1 MTNSNQTPRA
11 DDDITGIAAY
21 FIRNRVISWM
31 ISLIFLIGGAAAF
44 FGLGRLED
52 PAFTIKDA
60 MVVTSYPGATPQQV
74 EEEVTY
80 PLEKAIQQLTY
91 VDEVNSISSRGLS
104 QITVTMKNNY
114 GPDDLPQIWDEL
126 RRKVNDLKGSLPPG
140 VNDPQV
146 IDDFGDVY
154 GILLAVTGDG
164 YSYKELLDY
173 VDYLRRELELI
184 DGVSKVSVSGQQ
196 QEQVFIEI
204 SMKRLSSLGLS
215 PSTVFNLLSTQN
227 VVSDAGAVRI
237 GSEYIRIQPT
247 GEFQNVDQL
256 GDLILTESG
265 AQGLIYLRDVAEI
278 TRGYIEVPSNI
289 ITFNGHLALNLG
301 VSFAQGVNVVEVGQ
315 RFDRRLA
322 ELKYQQPVGVEIA
335 EIYSQPKEVD
345 KSVSGFVVSL
355 GQAVAIVIVVL
366 LFFMGLRSGLLIGLI
381 LLLTVLGTFIFMKYF
396 AIDLQRISLGA
407 LVIALGMLVDNA
419 IVVVE
424 GILIGTQK
432 GRTRLQAATDI
443 VTQTKWPLLGATVI
457 AVTAFAPIGLSEDST
472 GEYCGTLFTV
482 LLISLMLSWFTAIS
496 ITPFFADIFFKG
508 QKNAAGSEDADPYN
522 GIIFVVY
529 RRFLQLCMRQAWFTV
544 IVLVVGLAASVYGFG
559 FVKQAFFP
567 SSTTPMFQADI
578 WLPEGTDIRATN
590 TKLKALE
597 SWITQQD
604 GVEHVTTTAGK
615 GLQRF
620 MLTYAPE
627 KSYAAY
633 GEITTRVTSYESLDA
648 LMVKFRAH
656 VEQQFPEV
664 NYKLKKIELGP
675 GGGAKIEARLIGSD
689 PTVLRSLAAEVQG
702 IMRDDPGAT
711 NIRHD
716 WRERTKVLEPKF
728 NESQARRY
736 GITKSDVDDFL
747 SMSFSGLSIGVYRD
761 GTTLMP
767 IVARLPEE
775 ERVDI
780 RNIEGMKIWSPA
792 LSEFIPLQQVTL
804 GYDMRWEDPIIVR
817 KNRKRMLTVMADP
830 DLLGE
835 ETAATLQSRLQT
847 KIEALEFPPGYSLE
861 WGGEYESSADAQAS
875 LFTTMPMG
883 YLFMFLIT
891 VFLFNSIKEP
901 IIVWCT
907 VPLALIGVTSGLLL
921 LDTPFGF
928 MALLGFLS
936 LSGMVLKNGIV
947 LLDQIEIE
955 MKLGKDP
962 YVAVVDAALSRVRP
976 VCMAAITTILG
987 MIPLLPDIFFKP
999 MAVTI
1004 MFGLGFATVL
1014 TLIVVPVLY
1023 RLFHSVRVPNGR
1035 EPSDPSAQGMQEA
1048 TQ

>member
-1 MTNSNQTPRA
+1 MSEQNKVPQS
-11 DDDITGIAAY
+11 DDDVTGIAAY

-31 ISLIFLIGGAAAF
+31 VSLIFLIGGIAAF

-91 VDEVNSISSRGLS
+91 VDEVNSISNRGLS

-126 RRKVNDLKGSLPPG
+126 RRKVNDLKVTLPPG
-140 VNDPQV
+140 VNEPQV

-173 VDYLRRELELI
+173 VDYLRRELELV

-196 QEQVFIEI
+196 QEQVFIEV
-204 SMKRLSSLGLS
+204 SMKKLSSIGLS
-215 PSTVFNLLSTQN
+215 PNTVFNLLSTQN
-227 VVSDAGAVRI
+227 IVSDAGAIRI
-237 GSEYIRIQPT
+237 GDEYIRIQPT
-247 GEFQNVDQL
+247 GEFQSVDEL
-256 GDLILTESG
+256 GDLLITESG
-265 AQGLIYLRDVAEI
+265 AQGLIFLKDVAEI
-278 TRGYIEVPSNI
+278 KRGYVEVPSNI
-289 ITFNGHLALNLG
+289 INFNGSLALNVG
-301 VSFAQGVNVVEVGQ
+301 VSFAHGVNVVEVGKA
-315 RFDRRLA
+315 FDRRLA
-322 ELKYQQPVGVEIA
+322 ELKYQQPIGVEIS

-345 KSVSGFVVSL
+345 KSVSGFVISL
-355 GQAVAIVIVVL
+355 AQAVGIVIIVL

-381 LLLTVLGTFIFMKYF
+381 LLLTVLGTFIFMKYL

-496 ITPFFADIFFKG
+496 LTPFFADIFFKG
-508 QKNAAGSEDADPYN
+508 QKIKQGEGEENDPYN
-522 GIIFVVY
+522 GIIFVAY
-529 RRFLQLCMRQAWFTV
+529 KKFLEFCMRRAWLTV
-544 IVLVVGLAASVYGFG
+544 VVLIVGLGASVYGFTL
-559 FVKQAFFP
+559 VKQSFFP
-567 SSTTPMFQADI
+567 SSTTPIFQLDV

-590 TKLKALE
+590 DKLKELE
-597 SWITQQD
+597 SWLAEQ
-604 GVEHVTTTAGK
+604 EHVDHITTTAGK

-633 GEITTRVTSYESLDA
+633 GEITTRVDNYEA
-648 LMVKFRAH
+648 LAPLMARFRDHLKANY
-656 VEQQFPEV
+656 PEI
-664 NYKLKKIELGP
+664 NYKLKQIELGP
-675 GGGAKIEARLIGSD
+675 GGGAKIEARIIGSD
-689 PTVLRSLAAEVQG
+689 PTVLRTIAAQVMD
-702 IMRDDPGAT
+702 IMYADPGAT

-716 WRERTKVLEPKF
+716 WRERTQVLEPQF

-747 SMSFSGLSIGVYRD
+747 SMSFSGMTIGLYRD

-767 IVARLPEE
+767 IVARLPED
-775 ERVDI
+775 ERIDI

-792 LSEFIPLQQVTL
+792 QSEFIPLQQVTM

-830 DLLGE
+830 DILGE
-835 ETAATLQSRLQT
+835 ETASTLQKRLQPQ
-847 KIEALEFPPGYSLE
+847 IEAIQMPPGYSLE
-861 WGGEYESSADAQAS
+861 WGGEYESSGDAQES

-901 IIVWCT
+901 LIVWLT
-907 VPLALIGVTSGLLL
+907 VPLALIGVTTGLLAL
-921 LDTPFGF
+921 NTPFGF

-955 MKLGKDP
+955 MKSGKEAYD
-962 YVAVVDAALSRVRP
+962 AVVDAAVSRVRP

-1004 MFGLGFATVL
+1004 MFGLGFATIL

-1023 RLFHSVRVPNGR
+1023 RLFHKVSVPK
-1035 EPSDPSAQGMQEA
+1035 
-1048 TQ
+1048 

>member
-1 MTNSNQTPRA
+1 MSEQNKEPQS
-11 DDDITGIAAY
+11 DDDVTGIAAY

-31 ISLIFLIGGAAAF
+31 VSLIFLIGGIAAF

-91 VDEVNSISSRGLS
+91 VDEVNSISNRGLS

-126 RRKVNDLKGSLPPG
+126 RRKVNDLKVTLPPG
-140 VNDPQV
+140 VNEPQV

-173 VDYLRRELELI
+173 VDYLRRELELV

-196 QEQVFIEI
+196 QEQVFIEV
-204 SMKRLSSLGLS
+204 SMKKLSSIGLS
-215 PSTVFNLLSTQN
+215 PNTVFNLLSTQN
-227 VVSDAGAVRI
+227 IVSDAGAIRI
-237 GSEYIRIQPT
+237 GDEYIRIQPT
-247 GEFQNVDQL
+247 GEFQSVDEL
-256 GDLILTESG
+256 GDLLITESG
-265 AQGLIYLRDVAEI
+265 AQGLIFLKDVAEI
-278 TRGYIEVPSNI
+278 KRGYVEVPSNI
-289 ITFNGHLALNLG
+289 INFNGSLALNVG
-301 VSFAQGVNVVEVGQ
+301 VSFAQGVNVVEVGKA
-315 RFDRRLA
+315 FDRRLA
-322 ELKYQQPVGVEIA
+322 ELKYQQPVGVEIS

-345 KSVSGFVVSL
+345 KSVSGFVISL
-355 GQAVAIVIVVL
+355 AQAVGIVIIVL

-381 LLLTVLGTFIFMKYF
+381 LLLTVLGTFIFMKYL

-496 ITPFFADIFFKG
+496 LTPFFADIFFKG
-508 QKNAAGSEDADPYN
+508 QKIKQGEGEENDPYN
-522 GIIFVVY
+522 GIIFVAY
-529 RRFLQLCMRQAWFTV
+529 KKFLEFCMRRAWLT
-544 IVLVVGLAASVYGFG
+544 VLVLIVGLGASVYGFTL
-559 FVKQAFFP
+559 VKQSFFP
-567 SSTTPMFQADI
+567 SSTTPIFQLDV

-590 TKLKALE
+590 DKLKELE
-597 SWITQQD
+597 SWLAEQ
-604 GVEHVTTTAGK
+604 EHVDHITTTAGK

-633 GEITTRVTSYESLDA
+633 GEITTRVDNYEA
-648 LMVKFRAH
+648 LAPLMARFRDHLKANY
-656 VEQQFPEV
+656 PEI
-664 NYKLKKIELGP
+664 NYKLKQIELGP
-675 GGGAKIEARLIGSD
+675 GGGAKIEARIIGSD
-689 PTVLRSLAAEVQG
+689 PTVLRTIAAQVMD
-702 IMRDDPGAT
+702 IMYADPGAT

-716 WRERTKVLEPKF
+716 WRERTQVLEPQF

-747 SMSFSGLSIGVYRD
+747 SMSFSGMTIGLYRD

-767 IVARLPEE
+767 IVARLPED
-775 ERVDI
+775 ERIDI

-792 LSEFIPLQQVTL
+792 QSEFIPLQQVTM

-830 DLLGE
+830 DILGE
-835 ETAATLQSRLQT
+835 ETASTLQKRLQPQ
-847 KIEALEFPPGYSLE
+847 IEAIQMPPGYSLE
-861 WGGEYESSADAQAS
+861 WGGEYESSGDAQES

-901 IIVWCT
+901 LIVWLT
-907 VPLALIGVTSGLLL
+907 VPLALIGVTTGLLAL
-921 LDTPFGF
+921 NTPFGF

-955 MKLGKDP
+955 MKSGKEAYD
-962 YVAVVDAALSRVRP
+962 AVVDAAVSRVRP

-1004 MFGLGFATVL
+1004 MFGLGFATIL

-1023 RLFHSVRVPNGR
+1023 RLFHKVSVPK
-1035 EPSDPSAQGMQEA
+1035 
-1048 TQ
+1048 

>member
-1 MTNSNQTPRA
+1 MSDLNKSVPQS
-11 DDDITGIAAY
+11 DDDVTGIAAY

-31 ISLIFLIGGAAAF
+31 VALIFLIGGIAAF

-60 MVVTSYPGATPQQV
+60 MVVTSYSGATPQQV

-80 PLEKAIQQLTY
+80 PIEKAIQQLTY

-126 RRKVNDLKGSLPPG
+126 RRKVNDLKGTLPPG
-140 VNDPQV
+140 VNEPQV

-173 VDYLRRELELI
+173 VDYLRRELELV

-196 QEQVFIEI
+196 QEQVFIEV
-204 SMKRLSSLGLS
+204 SMKKLSSIGLA
-215 PSTVFNLLSTQN
+215 PDTVFNLLSTQN
-227 VVSDAGAVRI
+227 VVSDAGAIRI
-237 GSEYIRIQPT
+237 GDEYIRIQPT
-247 GEFQNVDQL
+247 GEFQSVDEL
-256 GDLILTESG
+256 GDLLITESG
-265 AQGLIYLRDVAEI
+265 AQGLIFLKDVAEI
-278 TRGYIEVPSNI
+278 KRGYVEVPNNI
-289 ITFNGHLALNLG
+289 INFNGSLALNVG
-301 VSFAQGVNVVEVGQ
+301 VSFAEGVNVVEVGKA
-315 RFDRRLA
+315 FDHRLA
-322 ELKYQQPVGVEIA
+322 ELKYQQPVGIEIS

-355 GQAVAIVIVVL
+355 AQAVGIVIIVL

-381 LLLTVLGTFIFMKYF
+381 LLLTVLGTFIFMKYL

-496 ITPFFADIFFKG
+496 LTPFFADIFFKG
-508 QKNAAGSEDADPYN
+508 QKIKQGEGEENDPYN
-522 GIIFVVY
+522 GVIFVIY
-529 RRFLQLCMRQAWFTV
+529 KKFLQFCMRRAWFTV
-544 IVLVVGLAASVYGFG
+544 VVLIVGLAASVYGFT

-567 SSTTPMFQADI
+567 SSTTPIFQLDV
-578 WLPEGTDIRATN
+578 WMPEGTDIRATN
-590 TKLKALE
+590 TTLKELE
-597 SWITQQD
+597 SWLAKQ
-604 GVEHVTTTAGK
+604 EHVDHITTTAGK

-633 GEITTRVTSYESLDA
+633 GEITTRMENYEA
-648 LMVKFRAH
+648 LKPLMAKFREYLKANY
-656 VEQQFPEV
+656 PEI
-664 NYKLKKIELGP
+664 NYKLKQIELGP
-675 GGGAKIEARLIGSD
+675 GGGAKIEARIIGSD
-689 PTVLRSLAAEVQG
+689 PTVLRTIAAQVKD
-702 IMRDDPGAT
+702 IMYADPQAT

-716 WRERTKVLEPKF
+716 WRERTQVLEPQF

-747 SMSFSGLSIGVYRD
+747 SMSFSGMTIGLYRD

-767 IVARLPEE
+767 IVARLPED
-775 ERVDI
+775 ERIDI

-792 LSEFIPLQQVTL
+792 QSEFIPLQQVTM

-830 DLLGE
+830 DILGE
-835 ETAATLQSRLQT
+835 ETASTLQKRLQPQ
-847 KIEALEFPPGYSLE
+847 IEAIQMPPGYSLE
-861 WGGEYESSADAQAS
+861 WGGEYESSGDAQES

-901 IIVWCT
+901 LIVWLT
-907 VPLALIGVTSGLLL
+907 VPLALIGVTTGLLAL
-921 LDTPFGF
+921 NTPFGF

-955 MKLGKDP
+955 MKSGKEAYD
-962 YVAVVDAALSRVRP
+962 AVVDAAVSRVRP

-1023 RLFHSVRVPNGR
+1023 RLFHKVAVPKQ
-1035 EPSDPSAQGMQEA
+1035 A
-1048 TQ
+1048 

>member
-1 MTNSNQTPRA
+1 MSEQNKVPQS
-11 DDDITGIAAY
+11 DDDVTGIAAY

-31 ISLIFLIGGAAAF
+31 VSLIFLIGGIAAF

-91 VDEVNSISSRGLS
+91 VDEVNSISNRGLS

-126 RRKVNDLKGSLPPG
+126 RRKVNDLKVTLPPG
-140 VNDPQV
+140 VNEPQV

-173 VDYLRRELELI
+173 VDYLRRELELV

-196 QEQVFIEI
+196 QEQVFIEV
-204 SMKRLSSLGLS
+204 SMKKLSSIGLS
-215 PSTVFNLLSTQN
+215 PNTVFNLLSTQN
-227 VVSDAGAVRI
+227 IVSDAGAIRI
-237 GSEYIRIQPT
+237 GDEYIRIQPT
-247 GEFQNVDQL
+247 GEFQSVDEL
-256 GDLILTESG
+256 GDLLITESG
-265 AQGLIYLRDVAEI
+265 AQGLIFLKDVAEI
-278 TRGYIEVPSNI
+278 KRGYVEVPSNI
-289 ITFNGHLALNLG
+289 INFNGSLALNVG
-301 VSFAQGVNVVEVGQ
+301 VSFAQGVNVVEVGKA
-315 RFDRRLA
+315 FDRRLA
-322 ELKYQQPVGVEIA
+322 ELKYQQPVGVEIS

-345 KSVSGFVVSL
+345 KSVSGFVISL
-355 GQAVAIVIVVL
+355 AQAVGIVIIVL

-381 LLLTVLGTFIFMKYF
+381 LLLTVLGTFIFMKYL

-496 ITPFFADIFFKG
+496 LTPFFADIFFKG
-508 QKNAAGSEDADPYN
+508 QKIKQGEGEENDPYN
-522 GIIFVVY
+522 GIIFVAY
-529 RRFLQLCMRQAWFTV
+529 KKFLEFCMRRAWLTV
-544 IVLVVGLAASVYGFG
+544 VVLIVGLGASVYGFTL
-559 FVKQAFFP
+559 VKQSFFP
-567 SSTTPMFQADI
+567 SSTTPIFQLDV

-590 TKLKALE
+590 DKLKELE
-597 SWITQQD
+597 SWLAEQ
-604 GVEHVTTTAGK
+604 EHVDHITTTAGK

-633 GEITTRVTSYESLDA
+633 GEITTRVDNYEA
-648 LMVKFRAH
+648 LAPLMARFRDHLKANY
-656 VEQQFPEV
+656 PEI
-664 NYKLKKIELGP
+664 NYKLKQIELGP
-675 GGGAKIEARLIGSD
+675 GGGAKIEARIIGSD
-689 PTVLRSLAAEVQG
+689 PTVLRTIAAQVMD
-702 IMRDDPGAT
+702 IMYADPGAT

-716 WRERTKVLEPKF
+716 WRERTQVLEPQF

-747 SMSFSGLSIGVYRD
+747 SMSFSGMTIGLYRD

-767 IVARLPEE
+767 IVARLPED
-775 ERVDI
+775 ERIDI

-792 LSEFIPLQQVTL
+792 QSEFIPLQQVTM

-830 DLLGE
+830 DILGE
-835 ETAATLQSRLQT
+835 ETASTLQKRLQPQ
-847 KIEALEFPPGYSLE
+847 IEAIQMPPGYSLE
-861 WGGEYESSADAQAS
+861 WGGEYESSGDAQES

-901 IIVWCT
+901 LIVWLT
-907 VPLALIGVTSGLLL
+907 VPLALIGVTTGLLAL
-921 LDTPFGF
+921 NTPFGF

-955 MKLGKDP
+955 MKSGKEAYD
-962 YVAVVDAALSRVRP
+962 AVVDAAVSRVRP

-1004 MFGLGFATVL
+1004 MFGLGFATIL

-1023 RLFHSVRVPNGR
+1023 RLFHKVSVPR
-1035 EPSDPSAQGMQEA
+1035 
-1048 TQ
+1048 

>member
-1 MTNSNQTPRA
+1 MSDLNKSAPQS
-11 DDDITGIAAY
+11 DDDVTGIAAY

-31 ISLIFLIGGAAAF
+31 FALIFLIGGIAAF

-80 PLEKAIQQLTY
+80 PIEKAIQQLTY

-126 RRKVNDLKGSLPPG
+126 RRKVNDLKGTLPPG
-140 VNDPQV
+140 VNEPQV

-173 VDYLRRELELI
+173 VDYLRRELELV

-196 QEQVFIEI
+196 QEQVFIEV
-204 SMKRLSSLGLS
+204 SMKKLSSIGLA
-215 PSTVFNLLSTQN
+215 PDTVFNLLSTQN
-227 VVSDAGAVRI
+227 VVSDAGAIRI
-237 GSEYIRIQPT
+237 GDEYIRIQPT
-247 GEFQNVDQL
+247 GEFQSVEEL
-256 GDLILTESG
+256 GDLLITESG
-265 AQGLIYLRDVAEI
+265 AQGLIFLKDVAEI
-278 TRGYIEVPSNI
+278 KRGYVEVPNNI
-289 ITFNGHLALNLG
+289 INFNGSLALNVG
-301 VSFAQGVNVVEVGQ
+301 VSFAEGVNVVEVGKA
-315 RFDRRLA
+315 FDHRLA
-322 ELKYQQPVGVEIA
+322 ELKYQQPVGIEIS

-355 GQAVAIVIVVL
+355 AQAVGIVIIVL

-381 LLLTVLGTFIFMKYF
+381 LLLTVLGTFIFMKYL

-496 ITPFFADIFFKG
+496 LTPFFADIFFKG
-508 QKNAAGSEDADPYN
+508 QKIKQGEGEENDPYN
-522 GIIFVVY
+522 GVIFVIY
-529 RRFLQLCMRQAWFTV
+529 KKFLQFCMRRAWFTV
-544 IVLVVGLAASVYGFG
+544 VVLIAGLAASVYGFT

-567 SSTTPMFQADI
+567 SSTTPIFQLDV
-578 WLPEGTDIRATN
+578 WMPEGTDIRATN
-590 TKLKALE
+590 TTLKELE
-597 SWITQQD
+597 SWLAKQ
-604 GVEHVTTTAGK
+604 EHVDHITTTAGK

-633 GEITTRVTSYESLDA
+633 GEITTRMENYEA
-648 LMVKFRAH
+648 LKPLMAKFREYLKANY
-656 VEQQFPEV
+656 PEI
-664 NYKLKKIELGP
+664 NYKLKQIELGP
-675 GGGAKIEARLIGSD
+675 GGGAKIEARIIGSD
-689 PTVLRSLAAEVQG
+689 PTALRTIAAQVKD
-702 IMRDDPGAT
+702 IMYADPQAT

-716 WRERTKVLEPKF
+716 WRERTQVLEPQF

-747 SMSFSGLSIGVYRD
+747 SMSFSGMTIGLYRD

-767 IVARLPEE
+767 IVARLPED
-775 ERVDI
+775 ERIDI

-792 LSEFIPLQQVTL
+792 QSEFIPLQQVTM

-830 DLLGE
+830 DILGE
-835 ETAATLQSRLQT
+835 ETASTLQKRLQPQ
-847 KIEALEFPPGYSLE
+847 IEAIQMPPGYSLE
-861 WGGEYESSADAQAS
+861 WGGEYESSGDAQES

-901 IIVWCT
+901 LIVWLT
-907 VPLALIGVTSGLLL
+907 VPLALIGVTTGLLAL
-921 LDTPFGF
+921 NTPFGF

-936 LSGMVLKNGIV
+936 LSGIACFKGGIV
-947 LLDQIEIE
+947 
-955 MKLGKDP
+955 
-962 YVAVVDAALSRVRP
+962 VR
-976 VCMAAITTILG
+976 G
-987 MIPLLPDIFFKP
+987 
-999 MAVTI
+999 
-1004 MFGLGFATVL
+1004 
-1014 TLIVVPVLY
+1014 
-1023 RLFHSVRVPNGR
+1023 RNGR
-1035 EPSDPSAQGMQEA
+1035 WKGGPGKGAM
-1048 TQ
+1048 

>member
-1 MTNSNQTPRA
+1 MSEQNKVPQS
-11 DDDITGIAAY
+11 DDDVTGIAAY

-31 ISLIFLIGGAAAF
+31 VSLIFLIGGIAAF

-91 VDEVNSISSRGLS
+91 VDEVNSISNRGLS

-126 RRKVNDLKGSLPPG
+126 RRKVNDLKVTLPPG
-140 VNDPQV
+140 VNEPQV

-173 VDYLRRELELI
+173 VDYLRRELELV

-196 QEQVFIEI
+196 QEQVFIEV
-204 SMKRLSSLGLS
+204 SMKKLSSIGLS
-215 PSTVFNLLSTQN
+215 PNTVFNLLSTQN
-227 VVSDAGAVRI
+227 IVSDAGAIRI
-237 GSEYIRIQPT
+237 GDEYIRIQPT
-247 GEFQNVDQL
+247 GEFQSVDEL
-256 GDLILTESG
+256 GDLLITESG
-265 AQGLIYLRDVAEI
+265 AQGLIFLKDVAEI
-278 TRGYIEVPSNI
+278 KRGYVEVPSNI
-289 ITFNGHLALNLG
+289 INFNGSLALNVG
-301 VSFAQGVNVVEVGQ
+301 VSFAQGVNVVEVGKA
-315 RFDRRLA
+315 FDRRLA
-322 ELKYQQPVGVEIA
+322 ELKYQQPVGVEIS

-345 KSVSGFVVSL
+345 KSVSGFVISL
-355 GQAVAIVIVVL
+355 AQAVGIVIIVL

-381 LLLTVLGTFIFMKYF
+381 LLLTVLGTFIFMKYL

-496 ITPFFADIFFKG
+496 LTPFFADIFFKG
-508 QKNAAGSEDADPYN
+508 QKIKQGEGEENDPYN
-522 GIIFVVY
+522 GIIFVAY
-529 RRFLQLCMRQAWFTV
+529 KKFLEFCMRRAWLTV
-544 IVLVVGLAASVYGFG
+544 VVLIVGLGASVYGFTL
-559 FVKQAFFP
+559 VKQSFFP
-567 SSTTPMFQADI
+567 SSTTPIFQLDV

-590 TKLKALE
+590 DKLKELE
-597 SWITQQD
+597 SWLAEQ
-604 GVEHVTTTAGK
+604 EHVDHITTTAGK

-633 GEITTRVTSYESLDA
+633 GEITTRVDNYEA
-648 LMVKFRAH
+648 LAPLMARFRDHLKANY
-656 VEQQFPEV
+656 PEI
-664 NYKLKKIELGP
+664 NYKLKQIELGP
-675 GGGAKIEARLIGSD
+675 GGGAKIEARIIGSD
-689 PTVLRSLAAEVQG
+689 PTVLRTIAAQVMD
-702 IMRDDPGAT
+702 IMYADPGAT

-716 WRERTKVLEPKF
+716 WRERTQVLEPQF

-747 SMSFSGLSIGVYRD
+747 SMSFSGMTIGLYRD

-767 IVARLPEE
+767 IVARLPED
-775 ERVDI
+775 ERIDI

-792 LSEFIPLQQVTL
+792 QIEFIPLQQVTM

-830 DLLGE
+830 DILGE
-835 ETAATLQSRLQT
+835 ETASTLQKRLQPQ
-847 KIEALEFPPGYSLE
+847 IEAIQMPPGYSLE
-861 WGGEYESSADAQAS
+861 WGGEYESSGDAQES

-901 IIVWCT
+901 LIVWLT
-907 VPLALIGVTSGLLL
+907 VPLALIGVTTGLLAL
-921 LDTPFGF
+921 NTPFGF

-955 MKLGKDP
+955 MKSGKEAYD
-962 YVAVVDAALSRVRP
+962 AVVDAAVSRVRP

-1004 MFGLGFATVL
+1004 MFGLGFATIL

-1023 RLFHSVRVPNGR
+1023 RLFHKVSVPK
-1035 EPSDPSAQGMQEA
+1035 
-1048 TQ
+1048 

>member
-1 MTNSNQTPRA
+1 MSEQNKVPQS
-11 DDDITGIAAY
+11 DDDVTGIAAY

-31 ISLIFLIGGAAAF
+31 VSLIFLIGGIAAF

-91 VDEVNSISSRGLS
+91 VDEVNSISNRGLS

-126 RRKVNDLKGSLPPG
+126 RRKVNDLKVTLPPG
-140 VNDPQV
+140 VNEPQV

-173 VDYLRRELELI
+173 VDYLRRELELV

-196 QEQVFIEI
+196 QEQVFIEV
-204 SMKRLSSLGLS
+204 SMKKLSSIGLS
-215 PSTVFNLLSTQN
+215 PNTVFNLLSTQN
-227 VVSDAGAVRI
+227 IVSDAGAIRI
-237 GSEYIRIQPT
+237 GDEYIRIQPT
-247 GEFQNVDQL
+247 GEFQSVDEL
-256 GDLILTESG
+256 GDLLITESG
-265 AQGLIYLRDVAEI
+265 AQGLIFLKDVAEI
-278 TRGYIEVPSNI
+278 KRGYVEVPSNI
-289 ITFNGHLALNLG
+289 INFNGSLALNVG
-301 VSFAQGVNVVEVGQ
+301 VSFAQGVNVVEVGKA
-315 RFDRRLA
+315 FDRRLA
-322 ELKYQQPVGVEIA
+322 ELKYQQPVGVEIS

-345 KSVSGFVVSL
+345 KSVSGFVISL
-355 GQAVAIVIVVL
+355 AQAVGIVIIVL

-381 LLLTVLGTFIFMKYF
+381 LLLTVLGTFIFMKYL

-496 ITPFFADIFFKG
+496 LTPFFADIFFKG
-508 QKNAAGSEDADPYN
+508 QKIKQGEGEENDPYN
-522 GIIFVVY
+522 GIIFVAY
-529 RRFLQLCMRQAWFTV
+529 KKFLEFCMRRAWLTV
-544 IVLVVGLAASVYGFG
+544 VVLIVGLGASVYGFTL
-559 FVKQAFFP
+559 VKQSFFP
-567 SSTTPMFQADI
+567 SSTTPIFQLDV

-590 TKLKALE
+590 DKLKELE
-597 SWITQQD
+597 SWLAEQ
-604 GVEHVTTTAGK
+604 EHVDHITTTAGK

-633 GEITTRVTSYESLDA
+633 GEITTRVDNYEA
-648 LMVKFRAH
+648 LAPLMARFRDHLKANY
-656 VEQQFPEV
+656 PEI
-664 NYKLKKIELGP
+664 NYKLKQIELGP
-675 GGGAKIEARLIGSD
+675 GGGAKIEARIIGSD
-689 PTVLRSLAAEVQG
+689 PTVLRTIAAQVMD
-702 IMRDDPGAT
+702 IMYADPGAT

-716 WRERTKVLEPKF
+716 WRERTQVLEPQF

-747 SMSFSGLSIGVYRD
+747 SMSFSGMTIGLYRD

-767 IVARLPEE
+767 IVARLPED
-775 ERVDI
+775 ERIDI

-792 LSEFIPLQQVTL
+792 QSEFIPLQQVTM

-830 DLLGE
+830 DILGE
-835 ETAATLQSRLQT
+835 ETASTLQKRLQPQ
-847 KIEALEFPPGYSLE
+847 IEAIQMPPGYSLE
-861 WGGEYESSADAQAS
+861 WGGEYESSGDAQES

-901 IIVWCT
+901 LIVWLT
-907 VPLALIGVTSGLLL
+907 VPLALIGVTTGLLAL
-921 LDTPFGF
+921 NTPFGF

-955 MKLGKDP
+955 MKSGKEAYD
-962 YVAVVDAALSRVRP
+962 AVVDAAVSRVRP

-1004 MFGLGFATVL
+1004 MFGLGFATIL

-1023 RLFHSVRVPNGR
+1023 RLFHKVSMPK
-1035 EPSDPSAQGMQEA
+1035 
-1048 TQ
+1048 

>member
-1 MTNSNQTPRA
+1 MSDLNKSVPQS
-11 DDDITGIAAY
+11 DDDVTGIAAY

-31 ISLIFLIGGAAAF
+31 VALIFLIGGIAAF

-80 PLEKAIQQLTY
+80 PIEKAIQQLTY

-126 RRKVNDLKGSLPPG
+126 RRKVNDLKGTLPPG
-140 VNDPQV
+140 VNEPQV

-173 VDYLRRELELI
+173 VDYLRRELELV

-196 QEQVFIEI
+196 QEQVFIEV
-204 SMKRLSSLGLS
+204 SMKKLSSIGLA
-215 PSTVFNLLSTQN
+215 PDTVFNLLSTQN
-227 VVSDAGAVRI
+227 VVSDAGAIRI
-237 GSEYIRIQPT
+237 GDEYIRIQPT
-247 GEFQNVDQL
+247 GEFQSVEEL
-256 GDLILTESG
+256 GDLLITESG
-265 AQGLIYLRDVAEI
+265 AQGLIFLKDVAEI
-278 TRGYIEVPSNI
+278 KRGYVEVPSNVI
-289 ITFNGHLALNLG
+289 NFNGSLALNVG
-301 VSFAQGVNVVEVGQ
+301 VSFAEGVNVVEVGKA
-315 RFDRRLA
+315 FDHRLA
-322 ELKYQQPVGVEIA
+322 ELKYQQPVGIEIS

-355 GQAVAIVIVVL
+355 AQAVGIVIIVL

-381 LLLTVLGTFIFMKYF
+381 LLLTVLGTFIFMKYL

-496 ITPFFADIFFKG
+496 LTPFFADIFFKG
-508 QKNAAGSEDADPYN
+508 QKIKQGEGEENDPYN
-522 GIIFVVY
+522 GVIFVIY
-529 RRFLQLCMRQAWFTV
+529 KKFLQFCMRRAWFTV
-544 IVLVVGLAASVYGFG
+544 VVLIAGLAASVYGFT

-567 SSTTPMFQADI
+567 SSTTPIFQLDV
-578 WLPEGTDIRATN
+578 WMPEGTDIRATN
-590 TKLKALE
+590 TTLKELE
-597 SWITQQD
+597 SWLAKQ
-604 GVEHVTTTAGK
+604 EHVDHITTTAGK

-633 GEITTRVTSYESLDA
+633 GEITTRMENYEA
-648 LMVKFRAH
+648 LKPLMAKFREYLKANY
-656 VEQQFPEV
+656 PEI
-664 NYKLKKIELGP
+664 NYKLKQIELGP
-675 GGGAKIEARLIGSD
+675 GGGAKIEARIIGSD
-689 PTVLRSLAAEVQG
+689 PTVLRTIAAQVKD
-702 IMRDDPGAT
+702 IMYADPQAT

-716 WRERTKVLEPKF
+716 WRERTQVLEPQF

-747 SMSFSGLSIGVYRD
+747 SMSFSGMTIGLYRD

-767 IVARLPEE
+767 IVARLPED
-775 ERVDI
+775 ERIDI

-792 LSEFIPLQQVTL
+792 QSEFIPLQQVTM

-830 DLLGE
+830 DILGE
-835 ETAATLQSRLQT
+835 ETASTLQKRLQPQ
-847 KIEALEFPPGYSLE
+847 IEAIQLPPGYSLE
-861 WGGEYESSADAQAS
+861 WGGEYESSGDAQES

-891 VFLFNSIKEP
+891 VFLFYSIKEP
-901 IIVWCT
+901 LIVWLT
-907 VPLALIGVTSGLLL
+907 VPLALIGVTTGLLAL
-921 LDTPFGF
+921 NTPFGF

-955 MKLGKDP
+955 MKSGKEAYD
-962 YVAVVDAALSRVRP
+962 AVVDAAVSRVRP

-1023 RLFHSVRVPNGR
+1023 RLFHKVAVPKQ
-1035 EPSDPSAQGMQEA
+1035 A
-1048 TQ
+1048 

>member
-1 MTNSNQTPRA
+1 MSEQNNVVPQK
-11 DDDITGIAAY
+11 DDDENVTGIAAY

-31 ISLIFLIGGAAAF
+31 VSLIFLIGGVSAF

-140 VNDPQV
+140 VNEPSV

-173 VDYLRRELELI
+173 VDYLRRELELV

-204 SMKRLSSLGLS
+204 SMKKLSSLGLS
-215 PSTVFNLLSTQN
+215 PNTVFNLLSTQN
-227 VVSDAGAVRI
+227 VVSDAGAIRI
-237 GSEYIRIQPT
+237 GDEYIRIQPT
-247 GEFQNVDQL
+247 GEFQSVDEL
-256 GDLILTESG
+256 GDLLLTESG
-265 AQGLIYLRDVAEI
+265 AQGLIFLKDVAEI
-278 TRGYIEVPSNI
+278 KRGYVDVPTNI
-289 ITFNGHLALNLG
+289 INYNGQLALNLG
-301 VSFAQGVNVVEVGQ
+301 VSFAQGVNVVEVGKA
-315 RFDRRLA
+315 FDRRVA
-322 ELKYQQPVGVEIA
+322 ELKYQQPVGVEIS
-335 EIYSQPKEVD
+335 EIYNQPKEVD
-345 KSVSGFVVSL
+345 KSVSGFVISL
-355 GQAVAIVIVVL
+355 AQAVGIVIVVL

-381 LLLTVLGTFIFMKYF
+381 LLLTVLGTFIFMKYL

-496 ITPFFADIFFKG
+496 LTPFFADIFFKG
-508 QKNAAGSEDADPYN
+508 QKIKSGEGEDNDPYN
-522 GIIFVVY
+522 GIVFVMY
-529 RRFLQLCMRQAWFTV
+529 KKFLSFCMRRAWFTV
-544 IVLVVGLAASVYGFG
+544 VVLVAGLAASVYGFTY
-559 FVKQAFFP
+559 VKQAFFP
-567 SSTTPMFQADI
+567 SSTTPIFQLDV

-590 TKLKALE
+590 DTLKELE
-597 SWITQQD
+597 GWLAEQD
-604 GVEHVTTTAGK
+604 HVDHITTTAGK

-633 GEITTRVTSYESLDA
+633 GEITTRVENYEA
-648 LMVKFRAH
+648 LAPLMDRFREH
-656 VEQQFPEV
+656 IKTNYPEI
-664 NYKLKKIELGP
+664 NYKLKQIELGP
-675 GGGAKIEARLIGSD
+675 GGGAKIEARIIGSD
-689 PTVLRSLAAEVQG
+689 PAVLRTIAAQV
-702 IMRDDPGAT
+702 MDVMYADPGAT

-716 WRERTKVLEPKF
+716 WRERTQVLEPQF

-747 SMSFSGLSIGVYRD
+747 SMSFSGMTIGLYRD

-767 IVARLPEE
+767 IVARLPED
-775 ERVDI
+775 ERIDI

-792 LSEFIPLQQVTL
+792 QSEFIPLQQVTM

-830 DLLGE
+830 DILGE
-835 ETAATLQSRLQT
+835 ETAATLQKRLQPA
-847 KIEALEFPPGYSLE
+847 IEAIEMPPGYSLE
-861 WGGEYESSADAQAS
+861 WGGEYESSGDAKAS

-891 VFLFNSIKEP
+891 IFLFNSIKEP
-901 IIVWCT
+901 LIVWLT
-907 VPLALIGVTSGLLL
+907 VPLALIGVTTGLLAL
-921 LDTPFGF
+921 NTPFGF

-955 MKLGKDP
+955 MKSGKEAYD
-962 YVAVVDAALSRVRP
+962 AVVDAAVSRVRP

-1023 RLFHSVRVPNGR
+1023 RLFHRVAVPK
-1035 EPSDPSAQGMQEA
+1035 
-1048 TQ
+1048 

>member
-1 MTNSNQTPRA
+1 MSEQNNVAPQK
-11 DDDITGIAAY
+11 DDENVTGIAAY

-31 ISLIFLIGGAAAF
+31 ISLIFLIGGFSAF

-140 VNDPQV
+140 VNEPSV
-146 IDDFGDVY
+146 VDDFGDVY

-173 VDYLRRELELI
+173 VDYLRRELELV

-204 SMKRLSSLGLS
+204 SMKKLSSLGLS
-215 PSTVFNLLSTQN
+215 PNTVFNLLSTQN
-227 VVSDAGAVRI
+227 VVSDAGAIRI
-237 GSEYIRIQPT
+237 GDEYIRIQPT
-247 GEFQNVDQL
+247 GEFQSVDEL
-256 GDLILTESG
+256 GDLLLTESG
-265 AQGLIYLRDVAEI
+265 AQGLIFLKDVAEI
-278 TRGYIEVPSNI
+278 KRGYVDVPTNI
-289 ITFNGHLALNLG
+289 INYNGQLALNLG
-301 VSFAQGVNVVEVGQ
+301 VSFAQGVNVVEVGKA
-315 RFDRRLA
+315 FDRRVA
-322 ELKYQQPVGVEIA
+322 ELKYQQPVGVEIS
-335 EIYSQPKEVD
+335 EIYNQPKEVD
-345 KSVSGFVVSL
+345 KSVSGFVISL
-355 GQAVAIVIVVL
+355 AQAVGIVIVVL

-381 LLLTVLGTFIFMKYF
+381 LLLTVLGTFIFMKYL

-496 ITPFFADIFFKG
+496 LTPFFADIFFKG
-508 QKNAAGSEDADPYN
+508 QKIKSGEGEDNDPYN
-522 GIIFVVY
+522 GIVFVMY
-529 RRFLQLCMRQAWFTV
+529 KKFLSFCMRRAWFTV
-544 IVLVVGLAASVYGFG
+544 VVLVAGLAASVYGFTY
-559 FVKQAFFP
+559 VKQAFFP
-567 SSTTPMFQADI
+567 SSTTPIFQLDV

-590 TKLKALE
+590 DTLKELE
-597 SWITQQD
+597 GWLAEQD
-604 GVEHVTTTAGK
+604 HVDHITTTAGK

-633 GEITTRVTSYESLDA
+633 GEITTRVESYKA
-648 LMVKFRAH
+648 LAPLMDRFREH
-656 VEQQFPEV
+656 IKTNFPEI
-664 NYKLKKIELGP
+664 NYKLKQIELGP
-675 GGGAKIEARLIGSD
+675 GGGAKIEARIIGSD
-689 PTVLRSLAAEVQG
+689 PTVLRTIAAQV
-702 IMRDDPGAT
+702 MDVMYADPGAT

-716 WRERTKVLEPKF
+716 WRERTQVLEPQF

-747 SMSFSGLSIGVYRD
+747 SMSFSGMTIGLYRD

-767 IVARLPEE
+767 IVARLPED
-775 ERVDI
+775 ERIDI

-792 LSEFIPLQQVTL
+792 QSEFIPLQQVTM

-830 DLLGE
+830 DILGE
-835 ETAATLQSRLQT
+835 ETAATLQKRLQPA
-847 KIEALEFPPGYSLE
+847 IEAIEMPAGYSLE
-861 WGGEYESSADAQAS
+861 WGGEYESSGKAKAS
-875 LFTTMPMG
+875 LFSTMPMG

-891 VFLFNSIKEP
+891 IFLFNSIKEP
-901 IIVWCT
+901 LIVWLT
-907 VPLALIGVTSGLLL
+907 VPLALIGVTTGLLAL
-921 LDTPFGF
+921 NTPFGF

-955 MKLGKDP
+955 MQSGKEAYD
-962 YVAVVDAALSRVRP
+962 AVVDAAVSRVRP

-1023 RLFHSVRVPNGR
+1023 RLFHRVAVPK
-1035 EPSDPSAQGMQEA
+1035 
-1048 TQ
+1048 

>member
-1 MTNSNQTPRA
+1 MSESNNPAREK
-11 DDDITGIAAY
+11 DEHITGIAAY

-31 ISLIFLIGGAAAF
+31 ISLIFLIGGVAAF
-44 FGLGRLED
+44 FGLGQLED

-80 PLEKAIQQLTY
+80 PIEKAIQQLMY

-126 RRKVNDLKGSLPPG
+126 RRKVNDLKGQLPPG
-140 VNDPQV
+140 VNDPKI

-154 GILLAVTGDG
+154 GILLAVTGEG

-184 DGVSKVSVSGQQ
+184 DGVSKISVSGQQ
-196 QEQVFIEI
+196 QEQVFIEV

-215 PSTVFNLLSTQN
+215 PTTVFNLLSTQN
-227 VVSDAGAVRI
+227 VVSDAGAIRV

-247 GEFQNVDQL
+247 GEFENVDQL
-256 GDLILTESG
+256 GDLIITESG
-265 AQGLIYLRDVAEI
+265 AQGLIYLRDVAQI
-278 TRGYIEVPSNI
+278 KRGFVDVPDNI
-289 ITFNGHLALNLG
+289 VTFNGKLALNVG
-301 VSFAQGVNVVEVGQ
+301 VSFAQGVNVVEVGK

-322 ELKYQQPVGVEIA
+322 ELKYQQPVGVGISEV
-335 EIYSQPKEVD
+335 YSQPKEVD
-345 KSVSGFVVSL
+345 KSVSGFIVSL
-355 GQAVAIVIVVL
+355 GQAVAIVIIVL

-381 LLLTVLGTFIFMKYF
+381 LLLTVLGTFIFMNYF

-419 IVVVE
+419 IVIVE

-432 GRTRLQAATDI
+432 GRTRIQAATDI

-457 AVTAFAPIGLSEDST
+457 AVTAFAPIGLSEDAT
-472 GEYCGTLFTV
+472 GEYCGTLFSV

-496 ITPFFADIFFKG
+496 LTPFFADLFFKG
-508 QKNAAGSEDADPYN
+508 QTFKNQGENNDPYN
-522 GIIFVVY
+522 GMIFMIY
-529 RRFLQLCMRQAWFTV
+529 KSFLEFCMKRAWLTV
-544 IVLVVGLAASVYGFG
+544 AVSVLGLIVSIYGFA

-567 SSTTPMFQADI
+567 SSTTPIFQTDI

-597 SWITQQD
+597 AWLSDQE
-604 GVEHVTTTAGK
+604 GVDHITTTAGK

-633 GEITTRVTSYESLDA
+633 GEITTRVTDYKQLSD
-648 LMVKFRAH
+648 LMAKFRVH
-656 VEQQFPEV
+656 LEKTFPEIE
-664 NYKLKKIELGP
+664 YKLKQIELGP
-675 GGGAKIEARLIGSD
+675 GGGAKIEARIIGSD
-689 PTVLRSLAAEVQG
+689 PTILRG
-702 IMRDDPGAT
+702 IARQVEDIMSADPGAS

-716 WRERTKVLEPKF
+716 WRERTKILEPQF
-728 NESQARRY
+728 NEGQARRY
-736 GITKSDVDDFL
+736 GITKSDVDDL
-747 SMSFSGLSIGVYRD
+747 LAMSFSGKSVGVYRD

-767 IVARLPEE
+767 IVARLPEQ

-792 LSEFIPLQQVTL
+792 LSEYIPLQQVTL

-835 ETAATLQSRLQT
+835 ETAATLQKRLQA
-847 KIEALEFPPGYSLE
+847 KIEAIELPPGYSLE
-861 WGGEYESSADAQAS
+861 WGGEYESSRDAQAS

-883 YLFMFLIT
+883 YLFMFLVT
-891 VFLFNSIKEP
+891 VLLFNTVKEP
-901 IIVWCT
+901 LIIWLT
-907 VPLALIGVTSGLLL
+907 VPLAIIGVTTGLLVL
-921 LDTPFGF
+921 NTPFGF

-936 LSGMVLKNGIV
+936 LSGMLLKNGIV

-955 MKLGKDP
+955 MQSGKDP
-962 YVAVVDAALSRVRP
+962 YVAVVEAALSRVRP

-1023 RLFHSVRVPNGR
+1023 RIFHRVRVP
-1035 EPSDPSAQGMQEA
+1035 S
-1048 TQ
+1048 

>member
-1 MTNSNQTPRA
+1 MSEQNNVAPQK
-11 DDDITGIAAY
+11 DDDENVTGIAAY

-31 ISLIFLIGGAAAF
+31 VSLIFLIGGISAF

-80 PLEKAIQQLTY
+80 PIEKAIQQLTY

-126 RRKVNDLKGSLPPG
+126 RRKVNDLKGTLPPG
-140 VNDPQV
+140 VNDPSV

-173 VDYLRRELELI
+173 VDYLRRELELV

-204 SMKRLSSLGLS
+204 SMKKLSSLGLS
-215 PSTVFNLLSTQN
+215 PNTVFNLLSTQN
-227 VVSDAGAVRI
+227 VVSDAGAIRI
-237 GSEYIRIQPT
+237 GDEYIRIQPT
-247 GEFQNVDQL
+247 GEFQSVDEL
-256 GDLILTESG
+256 GDLLLTESG
-265 AQGLIYLRDVAEI
+265 AQGLIFLKDVAEI
-278 TRGYIEVPSNI
+278 KRGYVDVPTNI
-289 ITFNGHLALNLG
+289 INYNGELALNMG
-301 VSFAQGVNVVEVGQ
+301 ISFAQGVNVVEVGKA
-315 RFDRRLA
+315 FDRRVA
-322 ELKYQQPVGVEIA
+322 ELKYQQPVGVEIS
-335 EIYSQPKEVD
+335 EIYNQPKEVD

-355 GQAVAIVIVVL
+355 AQAVGIVIVVL

-496 ITPFFADIFFKG
+496 LTPFFADIFFKG
-508 QKNAAGSEDADPYN
+508 QKIKSGEGEDNDPYN
-522 GIIFVVY
+522 GIIFVMY
-529 RRFLQLCMRQAWFTV
+529 KKFLNFCMRRAWFTV
-544 IVLVVGLAASVYGFG
+544 VVLVAGLAASVYGFTH
-559 FVKQAFFP
+559 VKQAFFP
-567 SSTTPMFQADI
+567 SSTTPIFQLDV

-590 TKLKALE
+590 DKLKELE
-597 SWITQQD
+597 GWLAKQD
-604 GVEHVTTTAGK
+604 HVEHITTTAGK

-620 MLTYAPE
+620 MLTYSPE

-633 GEITTRVTSYESLDA
+633 GEITTRVENYEA
-648 LMVKFRAH
+648 LAPLMDRFREH
-656 VEQQFPEV
+656 IKTNYPEI
-664 NYKLKKIELGP
+664 NYKLKQIELGP
-675 GGGAKIEARLIGSD
+675 GGGAKIEARVIGSD
-689 PTVLRSLAAEVQG
+689 PTVLRTIAAQV
-702 IMRDDPGAT
+702 MDVMYADPGAT

-716 WRERTKVLEPKF
+716 WRERTQVLEPQF

-747 SMSFSGLSIGVYRD
+747 SMSFSGMNIGLYRD

-767 IVARLPEE
+767 IVARLPED
-775 ERVDI
+775 ERIDI

-792 LSEFIPLQQVTL
+792 QSEFIPLQQVTM

-830 DLLGE
+830 DILGE
-835 ETAATLQSRLQT
+835 ETAATLQARLQPQ
-847 KIEALEFPPGYSLE
+847 IEAIEMPPGYSLE
-861 WGGEYESSADAQAS
+861 WGGEYESSGDAKAS

-891 VFLFNSIKEP
+891 IFLFNSIKEP
-901 IIVWCT
+901 LIVWLT
-907 VPLALIGVTSGLLL
+907 VPLALIGVTTGLLAL
-921 LDTPFGF
+921 NTPFGF

-955 MKLGKDP
+955 MKSGKEAYD
-962 YVAVVDAALSRVRP
+962 AVVDAAVSRVRP

-1023 RLFHSVRVPNGR
+1023 RLFHKVAVPK
-1035 EPSDPSAQGMQEA
+1035 
-1048 TQ
+1048 

>member
-1 MTNSNQTPRA
+1 MSEQNKVPQS
-11 DDDITGIAAY
+11 DDDVTGIAAY

-31 ISLIFLIGGAAAF
+31 VSLIFLIGGIAAF

-91 VDEVNSISSRGLS
+91 VDEVNSISNRGLS

-126 RRKVNDLKGSLPPG
+126 RRKVNDLKVTLPPG
-140 VNDPQV
+140 VNEPQV

-173 VDYLRRELELI
+173 VDYLRRELELV

-196 QEQVFIEI
+196 QEQVFIEV
-204 SMKRLSSLGLS
+204 SMKKLSSIGLS
-215 PSTVFNLLSTQN
+215 PNTVFNLLSTQN
-227 VVSDAGAVRI
+227 IVSDAGAIRI
-237 GSEYIRIQPT
+237 GDEYIRIQPT
-247 GEFQNVDQL
+247 GEFQSVDEL
-256 GDLILTESG
+256 GDLLITESG
-265 AQGLIYLRDVAEI
+265 AQGLIFLKDVAEI
-278 TRGYIEVPSNI
+278 KRGYVEVPSNI
-289 ITFNGHLALNLG
+289 INFNGSLALNVG
-301 VSFAQGVNVVEVGQ
+301 VSFAQGVNVVEVGKA
-315 RFDRRLA
+315 FDRRLA
-322 ELKYQQPVGVEIA
+322 ELKYQQPVGVEIS

-345 KSVSGFVVSL
+345 KSVSGFVISL
-355 GQAVAIVIVVL
+355 AQAVGIVIIVL

-381 LLLTVLGTFIFMKYF
+381 LLLTVLGTFIFMKYL

-496 ITPFFADIFFKG
+496 LTPFFADIFFKG
-508 QKNAAGSEDADPYN
+508 QKIKQGEGEENDPYN
-522 GIIFVVY
+522 GIIFVAY
-529 RRFLQLCMRQAWFTV
+529 KKFLEFCMRRAWLTV
-544 IVLVVGLAASVYGFG
+544 VVLIVGLGASVYGFTL
-559 FVKQAFFP
+559 VKQSFFP
-567 SSTTPMFQADI
+567 SSTTPIFQLDV

-590 TKLKALE
+590 DKLKELE
-597 SWITQQD
+597 SWLAEQ
-604 GVEHVTTTAGK
+604 EHVDHITTTAGK

-633 GEITTRVTSYESLDA
+633 GEITTRVDNYEA
-648 LMVKFRAH
+648 LAPLMARFRDHLKANY
-656 VEQQFPEV
+656 PEI
-664 NYKLKKIELGP
+664 NYKLKQIELGP
-675 GGGAKIEARLIGSD
+675 GGGAKIEARIIGSD
-689 PTVLRSLAAEVQG
+689 PTVLRTIAAQVMD
-702 IMRDDPGAT
+702 IMYADPGAT

-716 WRERTKVLEPKF
+716 WRERTQVLEPQF

-747 SMSFSGLSIGVYRD
+747 SMSFSGMTIGLYRD

-767 IVARLPEE
+767 IVARLPED
-775 ERVDI
+775 ERIDI

-792 LSEFIPLQQVTL
+792 QSEFIPLHQVTM

-830 DLLGE
+830 DILGE
-835 ETAATLQSRLQT
+835 ETASTLQKRLQPQ
-847 KIEALEFPPGYSLE
+847 IEAIQMPPGYSLE
-861 WGGEYESSADAQAS
+861 WGGEYESSGDAQES

-901 IIVWCT
+901 LIVWLT
-907 VPLALIGVTSGLLL
+907 VPLALIGVTTGLLAL
-921 LDTPFGF
+921 NTPFGF

-955 MKLGKDP
+955 MKSGKEAYD
-962 YVAVVDAALSRVRP
+962 AVVDAAVSRVRP

-1004 MFGLGFATVL
+1004 MFGLGFATIL

-1023 RLFHSVRVPNGR
+1023 RLFHKVSVPK
-1035 EPSDPSAQGMQEA
+1035 
-1048 TQ
+1048 

>member
-1 MTNSNQTPRA
+1 MSEQNNSAPQ
-11 DDDITGIAAY
+11 DDDNVTGIAAY

-31 ISLIFLIGGAAAF
+31 VSLIFLIGGTAAF

-140 VNDPQV
+140 VNDPSV

-173 VDYLRRELELI
+173 VDYLRRELELV

-204 SMKRLSSLGLS
+204 SMKKLSSLGLS
-215 PSTVFNLLSTQN
+215 PNTVFNLLSTQN
-227 VVSDAGAVRI
+227 VVSDAGAIRI
-237 GSEYIRIQPT
+237 GNEYIRIQPT
-247 GEFQNVDQL
+247 GEFQSVDEL
-256 GDLILTESG
+256 GDLLLTESG
-265 AQGLIYLRDVAEI
+265 AQGLIFLKDVADI
-278 TRGYIEVPSNI
+278 KRGYVDVPTNI
-289 ITFNGHLALNLG
+289 INFNGNLALNVG
-301 VSFAQGVNVVEVGQ
+301 VSFAQGVNVVEVGKS
-315 RFDRRLA
+315 FDRRLA
-322 ELKYQQPVGVEIA
+322 ELKYQQPVGVEIS

-355 GQAVAIVIVVL
+355 AQAVGIVIIVL

-381 LLLTVLGTFIFMKYF
+381 LLLTVLGTFIFMKYL

-482 LLISLMLSWFTAIS
+482 LLVSLMLSWFTAIS
-496 ITPFFADIFFKG
+496 LTPFFADIFFKG
-508 QKNAAGSEDADPYN
+508 QKIKSGEGEENDPYN
-522 GIIFVVY
+522 GIIFVMY
-529 RRFLQLCMRQAWFTV
+529 KNFLEFCMRRAWLTV
-544 IVLVVGLAASVYGFG
+544 IVLVAGLAASIYGFT

-567 SSTTPMFQADI
+567 SSTTPIFQVDV

-590 TKLKALE
+590 TKLKELE
-597 SWITQQD
+597 GWLAKQD
-604 GVEHVTTTAGK
+604 HVDHITTTAGK

-633 GEITTRVTSYESLDA
+633 GEITTRMDNYEA
-648 LMVKFRAH
+648 LAPLMERFRAH
-656 VEQQFPEV
+656 IKANYPEI
-664 NYKLKKIELGP
+664 NYKLKQIELGP
-675 GGGAKIEARLIGSD
+675 GGGAKIEARIIGSD
-689 PTVLRSLAAEVQG
+689 PTVLRTLAAQVMD
-702 IMRDDPGAT
+702 IMYADPGAT

-716 WRERTKVLEPKF
+716 WRERTQVLEPKF

-747 SMSFSGLSIGVYRD
+747 SMSFSGMNVGLYRD

-767 IVARLPEE
+767 IVARLPED
-775 ERVDI
+775 ERIDI

-792 LSEFIPLQQVTL
+792 QSEFIPLQQVTM

-830 DLLGE
+830 DILGQ
-835 ETAATLQSRLQT
+835 ETAATLQKRLQT
-847 KIEALEFPPGYSLE
+847 QIEAIEMPPGYSLE
-861 WGGEYESSADAQAS
+861 WGGEYESSGDAKAS

-891 VFLFNSIKEP
+891 IFLFNSIKEP
-901 IIVWCT
+901 LIVWLT
-907 VPLALIGVTSGLLL
+907 VPLALIGVTTGLLAL
-921 LDTPFGF
+921 NTPFGF

-955 MKLGKDP
+955 MKSGKEAYD
-962 YVAVVDAALSRVRP
+962 AVVDAAVSRVRP

-987 MIPLLPDIFFKP
+987 LIPLLPDIFFKP

-1004 MFGLGFATVL
+1004 MFGLGFATIL
-1014 TLIVVPVLY
+1014 TLVVVPVLY
-1023 RLFHSVRVPNGR
+1023 RLFHKVAVPK
-1035 EPSDPSAQGMQEA
+1035 
-1048 TQ
+1048 

>member
-1 MTNSNQTPRA
+1 MSDLNKSVPQS
-11 DDDITGIAAY
+11 DDDVTGIAAY

-31 ISLIFLIGGAAAF
+31 VALIFLIGGIAAF

-80 PLEKAIQQLTY
+80 PIEKAIQQLTY

-126 RRKVNDLKGSLPPG
+126 RRKVNDLKGTLPPG
-140 VNDPQV
+140 VNEPQV

-173 VDYLRRELELI
+173 VDYLRRELELV

-196 QEQVFIEI
+196 QEQVFIEV
-204 SMKRLSSLGLS
+204 SMKKLSSIGLA
-215 PSTVFNLLSTQN
+215 PDTVFNLLSTQN
-227 VVSDAGAVRI
+227 VVSDAGAIRI
-237 GSEYIRIQPT
+237 GDEYIRIQPT
-247 GEFQNVDQL
+247 GEFQSVEEL
-256 GDLILTESG
+256 GDLLITESG
-265 AQGLIYLRDVAEI
+265 AQGLIFLKDVAEI
-278 TRGYIEVPSNI
+278 KRGYVEVPSNI
-289 ITFNGHLALNLG
+289 INFNGSLALNVG
-301 VSFAQGVNVVEVGQ
+301 VSFAEGVNVVEVGKA
-315 RFDRRLA
+315 FDHRLA
-322 ELKYQQPVGVEIA
+322 ELKYQQPVGIEIS

-355 GQAVAIVIVVL
+355 AQAVGIVIIVL

-381 LLLTVLGTFIFMKYF
+381 LLLTVLGTFIFMKYL

-496 ITPFFADIFFKG
+496 LTPFFADIFFKG
-508 QKNAAGSEDADPYN
+508 QKIKQGEGEENDPYN
-522 GIIFVVY
+522 GVIFVIY
-529 RRFLQLCMRQAWFTV
+529 KKFLQFCMRRAWFTV
-544 IVLVVGLAASVYGFG
+544 VVLIVGLAASVYGFT

-567 SSTTPMFQADI
+567 SSTTPIFQLDV
-578 WLPEGTDIRATN
+578 WMPEGTDIRATN
-590 TKLKALE
+590 TTLKELE
-597 SWITQQD
+597 SWLAKQ
-604 GVEHVTTTAGK
+604 EHVDHITTTAGK

-633 GEITTRVTSYESLDA
+633 GEITTRMENYEA
-648 LMVKFRAH
+648 LKPLMAKFREYLKANY
-656 VEQQFPEV
+656 PEI
-664 NYKLKKIELGP
+664 NYKLKQIELGP
-675 GGGAKIEARLIGSD
+675 GGGAKIEARIIGSD
-689 PTVLRSLAAEVQG
+689 PTVLRTIAAQVKD
-702 IMRDDPGAT
+702 IMYADPQAT

-716 WRERTKVLEPKF
+716 WRERTQVLEPQF

-747 SMSFSGLSIGVYRD
+747 SMSFSGMTIGLYRD

-767 IVARLPEE
+767 IVARLPED
-775 ERVDI
+775 ERIDI

-792 LSEFIPLQQVTL
+792 QSEFIPLQQVTM

-830 DLLGE
+830 DILGE
-835 ETAATLQSRLQT
+835 ETASTLQKRLQPQ
-847 KIEALEFPPGYSLE
+847 IEAIQMPPGYSLE
-861 WGGEYESSADAQAS
+861 WGGEYESSGDAQES

-901 IIVWCT
+901 LIVWLT
-907 VPLALIGVTSGLLL
+907 VPLALIGVTTGLLAL
-921 LDTPFGF
+921 NTPFGF

-955 MKLGKDP
+955 MKSGKEAYD
-962 YVAVVDAALSRVRP
+962 AVVDAAVSRVRP

-1023 RLFHSVRVPNGR
+1023 RLFHKVAVPKQ
-1035 EPSDPSAQGMQEA
+1035 A
-1048 TQ
+1048 

>member
-1 MTNSNQTPRA
+1 MSNQQHTPQS
-11 DDDITGIAAY
+11 DDDVKGVAAY

-31 ISLIFLIGGAAAF
+31 LSLIFLIGGVSAF

-60 MVVTSYPGATPQQV
+60 MVVTAYPGATPQQV

-80 PLEKAIQQLTY
+80 PIEKAIQQLTY

-126 RRKVNDLKGSLPPG
+126 RRKVNDLKGQLPPG

-154 GILLAVTGDG
+154 GILLAITGDG

-173 VDYLRRELELI
+173 VDYLRRELELV
-184 DGVSKVSVSGQQ
+184 DGISKVSVSGQQ
-196 QEQVFIEI
+196 QEKVFIEI
-204 SMKRLSSLGLS
+204 SMKRISSLGLS
-215 PSTVFNLLSTQN
+215 PQTVFNLLSTQN
-227 VVSDAGAVRI
+227 AVSDAGAIRI
-237 GSEYIRIQPT
+237 GEEYIRIQPT
-247 GEFQNVDQL
+247 GEFNDVDKL

-265 AQGLIYLRDVAEI
+265 TKGLIYLRDVAEVK
-278 TRGYIEVPSNI
+278 RGYVEVPSNI
-289 ITFNGHLALNLG
+289 INFNGQLALNVG
-301 VSFAQGVNVVEVGQ
+301 VSFSQGVNVVEVGK

-322 ELKYQQPVGVEIA
+322 ELKYQQPVGIDIS

-355 GQAVAIVIVVL
+355 GQAVAIVIIVL

-381 LLLTVLGTFIFMKYF
+381 LLLTVFGTFIFMQYF
-396 AIDLQRISLGA
+396 RIDLQRISLGA

-432 GRTRLQAATDI
+432 GRTRMQAATDI

-457 AVTAFAPIGLSEDST
+457 AVTAFAPIGLSEDAT

-496 ITPFFADIFFKG
+496 LTPFFADLFFKG
-508 QKNAAGSEDADPYN
+508 QKFAEGSEDSDPYN
-522 GIIFVVY
+522 GMVFVIY
-529 RRFLQLCMRQAWFTV
+529 KNFLEFCMKRAWMTMG
-544 IVLVVGLAASVYGFG
+544 VLVLALVASVYGFTH
-559 FVKQAFFP
+559 VKQAFFP
-567 SSTTPMFQADI
+567 SSTTPMFLVDV
-578 WLPEGTDIRATN
+578 WMPEGTDIRATN
-590 TKLKALE
+590 TKLKVLE
-597 SWITQQD
+597 RWLSEQD
-604 GVEHVTTTAGK
+604 DVEHITTTAGK

-633 GEITTRVTSYESLDA
+633 GEITTRVASYEA
-648 LMVKFRAH
+648 LAPLMERFRQY
-656 VEQQFPEV
+656 VDQNFPEI
-664 NYKLKKIELGP
+664 NYKLKQIELGP
-675 GGGAKIEARLIGSD
+675 GGGAKIEARIVGSD
-689 PTVLRSLAAEVQG
+689 PTVLRSIATQVMD
-702 IMRDDPGAT
+702 IMHADKGAY
-711 NIRHD
+711 NVRHD
-716 WRERTKVLEPKF
+716 WRERTKVIEPQF

-736 GITKSDVDDFL
+736 GVTKSDVDEFL
-747 SMSFSGLSIGVYRD
+747 AMSFSGKTIGVYRD

-767 IVARLPEE
+767 IVARLPDD

-780 RNIEGMKIWSPA
+780 RNIEGMKLWSPVIGDY
-792 LSEFIPLQQVTL
+792 IPLQQVTL
-804 GYDMRWEDPIIVR
+804 GYEMRWEDPLIVR

-835 ETAATLQSRLQT
+835 ETASTLQKRLQPQ
-847 KIEALEFPPGYSLE
+847 IEAIKLPAGYSLE
-861 WGGEYESSADAQAS
+861 WGGEYESSHDAQES
-875 LFTTMPMG
+875 LFKTMPLG

-891 VFLFNSIKEP
+891 VFLFNSVKEP
-901 IIVWCT
+901 LIVWLT
-907 VPLALIGVTSGLLL
+907 VPLALIGVTTGLLAL
-921 LDTPFGF
+921 NTPFGF

-936 LSGMVLKNGIV
+936 LSGMLLKNGIV

-955 MKLGKDP
+955 MHSGKDP
-962 YVAVVDAALSRVRP
+962 YLAVVDASLSRVRP

-987 MIPLLPDIFFKP
+987 MLPLLPDIFFKP

-1023 RLFHSVRVPNGR
+1023 RLFHKVAVPK
-1035 EPSDPSAQGMQEA
+1035 
-1048 TQ
+1048 

>member
-1 MTNSNQTPRA
+1 MSEQNKVPQS
-11 DDDITGIAAY
+11 DDDVTGIAAY

-31 ISLIFLIGGAAAF
+31 VSLIFLIGGIAAF

-60 MVVTSYPGATPQQV
+60 MVVTSYPGVTPQQV

-91 VDEVNSISSRGLS
+91 VDEVNSISNRGLS

-126 RRKVNDLKGSLPPG
+126 RRKVNDLKVTLPPG
-140 VNDPQV
+140 VNEPQV

-173 VDYLRRELELI
+173 VDYLRRELELV

-196 QEQVFIEI
+196 QEQVFIEV
-204 SMKRLSSLGLS
+204 SMKKLSSIGLS
-215 PSTVFNLLSTQN
+215 PNTVFNLLSTQN
-227 VVSDAGAVRI
+227 IVSDAGAIRI
-237 GSEYIRIQPT
+237 GDEYIRIQPT
-247 GEFQNVDQL
+247 GEFQSVDEL
-256 GDLILTESG
+256 GELLITESG
-265 AQGLIYLRDVAEI
+265 AQGLIFLKDVAEI
-278 TRGYIEVPSNI
+278 KRGYVEVPSNI
-289 ITFNGHLALNLG
+289 INFNGSLALNVG
-301 VSFAQGVNVVEVGQ
+301 VSFAQGVNVVEVGKA
-315 RFDRRLA
+315 FDRRLA
-322 ELKYQQPVGVEIA
+322 ELKYQQPVGVEIS

-345 KSVSGFVVSL
+345 KSVSGFVISL
-355 GQAVAIVIVVL
+355 AQAVGIVIIVL

-381 LLLTVLGTFIFMKYF
+381 LLLTVLGTFIFMKYL

-496 ITPFFADIFFKG
+496 LTPFFADIFFKG
-508 QKNAAGSEDADPYN
+508 QKIKQGEGEENDPYN
-522 GIIFVVY
+522 GIIFVAY
-529 RRFLQLCMRQAWFTV
+529 KKFLEFCMRRAWLTV
-544 IVLVVGLAASVYGFG
+544 VVLIVGLGASVYGFTL
-559 FVKQAFFP
+559 VKQSFFP
-567 SSTTPMFQADI
+567 SSTTPIFQLDV

-590 TKLKALE
+590 DKLKELE
-597 SWITQQD
+597 SWLAEQ
-604 GVEHVTTTAGK
+604 EHVDHITTTAGK

-633 GEITTRVTSYESLDA
+633 GEITTRVDNYEA
-648 LMVKFRAH
+648 LAPLMARFRDHLKANY
-656 VEQQFPEV
+656 PEI
-664 NYKLKKIELGP
+664 NYKLKQIELGP
-675 GGGAKIEARLIGSD
+675 GGGAKIEARIIGSD
-689 PTVLRSLAAEVQG
+689 PTVLRTIAAQVMD
-702 IMRDDPGAT
+702 IMYADPGAT

-716 WRERTKVLEPKF
+716 WRERTQVLEPQF

-747 SMSFSGLSIGVYRD
+747 SMSFSGMTIGLYRD

-767 IVARLPEE
+767 IVARLPED
-775 ERVDI
+775 ERIDI

-792 LSEFIPLQQVTL
+792 QSEFIPLQQVTM

-830 DLLGE
+830 DILGE
-835 ETAATLQSRLQT
+835 ETASTLQKRLQPQ
-847 KIEALEFPPGYSLE
+847 IEAIQMPPGYSLE
-861 WGGEYESSADAQAS
+861 WGGEYESSGDAQES

-901 IIVWCT
+901 LIVWLT
-907 VPLALIGVTSGLLL
+907 VPLALIGVTTGLLAL
-921 LDTPFGF
+921 NTPFGF

-955 MKLGKDP
+955 MKSGKEAYD
-962 YVAVVDAALSRVRP
+962 AVVDAAVSRVRP

-1004 MFGLGFATVL
+1004 MFGLGFATIL

-1023 RLFHSVRVPNGR
+1023 RLFHKVSVPK
-1035 EPSDPSAQGMQEA
+1035 
-1048 TQ
+1048 

>member
-1 MTNSNQTPRA
+1 MSEQNKVPQS
-11 DDDITGIAAY
+11 DDDVTGIAAY

-31 ISLIFLIGGAAAF
+31 VSLIFLIGGIAAF

-91 VDEVNSISSRGLS
+91 VDEVNSISNRGLS

-126 RRKVNDLKGSLPPG
+126 RRKVNDLKVTLPPG
-140 VNDPQV
+140 VNEPQV

-173 VDYLRRELELI
+173 VDYLRRELELV
-184 DGVSKVSVSGQQ
+184 DGVSKVSASGQQ
-196 QEQVFIEI
+196 QEQVFIEV
-204 SMKRLSSLGLS
+204 SMKKLSSIGLS
-215 PSTVFNLLSTQN
+215 PNTVFNLLSTQN
-227 VVSDAGAVRI
+227 IVSDAGAIRI
-237 GSEYIRIQPT
+237 GDEYIRIQPT
-247 GEFQNVDQL
+247 GEFQSVDEL
-256 GDLILTESG
+256 GDLLITESG
-265 AQGLIYLRDVAEI
+265 AQGLIFLKDVAEI
-278 TRGYIEVPSNI
+278 KRGYVEVPSNI
-289 ITFNGHLALNLG
+289 INFNGSLALNVG
-301 VSFAQGVNVVEVGQ
+301 VSFAQGVNVVEVGKA
-315 RFDRRLA
+315 FDRRLA
-322 ELKYQQPVGVEIA
+322 ELKYQQPVGVEIS

-345 KSVSGFVVSL
+345 KSVSGFVISL
-355 GQAVAIVIVVL
+355 AQAVGIVIIVL

-381 LLLTVLGTFIFMKYF
+381 LLLTVLGTFIFMKYL

-496 ITPFFADIFFKG
+496 LTPFFADIFFKG
-508 QKNAAGSEDADPYN
+508 QKIKQGEGEENDPYN
-522 GIIFVVY
+522 GIIFVAY
-529 RRFLQLCMRQAWFTV
+529 KKFLEFCMRRAWLTV
-544 IVLVVGLAASVYGFG
+544 VVLIVGLGASVYGFTL
-559 FVKQAFFP
+559 VKQSFFP
-567 SSTTPMFQADI
+567 SSTTPIFQLDV

-590 TKLKALE
+590 DKLKELE
-597 SWITQQD
+597 SWLAEQ
-604 GVEHVTTTAGK
+604 EHVDHITTTAGK

-633 GEITTRVTSYESLDA
+633 GEITTRVDNYEA
-648 LMVKFRAH
+648 LAPLMARFRDHLKANY
-656 VEQQFPEV
+656 PEI
-664 NYKLKKIELGP
+664 NYKLKQIELGP
-675 GGGAKIEARLIGSD
+675 GGGAKIEARIIGSD
-689 PTVLRSLAAEVQG
+689 PTVLRTIAAQVMD
-702 IMRDDPGAT
+702 IMYADPGAT

-716 WRERTKVLEPKF
+716 WRERTQVLEPQF

-747 SMSFSGLSIGVYRD
+747 SMSFSGMTIGLYRD

-767 IVARLPEE
+767 IVARLPED
-775 ERVDI
+775 ERIDI

-792 LSEFIPLQQVTL
+792 QSEFIPLQQVTM

-830 DLLGE
+830 DILGE
-835 ETAATLQSRLQT
+835 ETASTLQKRLQPQ
-847 KIEALEFPPGYSLE
+847 IEAIQMPPGYSLE
-861 WGGEYESSADAQAS
+861 WGGEYESSGDAQES

-901 IIVWCT
+901 LIVWLT
-907 VPLALIGVTSGLLL
+907 VPLALIGVTTGLLAL
-921 LDTPFGF
+921 NTPFGF

-955 MKLGKDP
+955 MKSGKEAYD
-962 YVAVVDAALSRVRP
+962 AVVDAAVSRVRP

-1004 MFGLGFATVL
+1004 MFGLGFATIL

-1023 RLFHSVRVPNGR
+1023 RLFHKVSVPK
-1035 EPSDPSAQGMQEA
+1035 
-1048 TQ
+1048 

>member
-1 MTNSNQTPRA
+1 MSDLNKSVPQS
-11 DDDITGIAAY
+11 DDDVTGIAAY

-31 ISLIFLIGGAAAF
+31 VALIFLIGGIAAF

-80 PLEKAIQQLTY
+80 PIEKAIQQLTY

-126 RRKVNDLKGSLPPG
+126 RRKVNDLKGTLPPG
-140 VNDPQV
+140 VNEPQV

-173 VDYLRRELELI
+173 VDYLRRELELV

-196 QEQVFIEI
+196 QEQVFIEV
-204 SMKRLSSLGLS
+204 SMKKLSSIGLA
-215 PSTVFNLLSTQN
+215 PDTVFNLLSTQN
-227 VVSDAGAVRI
+227 VVSDAGAIRI
-237 GSEYIRIQPT
+237 GDEYIRIQPT
-247 GEFQNVDQL
+247 GEFQSVEEL
-256 GDLILTESG
+256 GDLLITESG
-265 AQGLIYLRDVAEI
+265 AQGLIFLKDVAEI
-278 TRGYIEVPSNI
+278 KRGYVEVPNNI
-289 ITFNGHLALNLG
+289 INFNGSLALNVG
-301 VSFAQGVNVVEVGQ
+301 VSFAEGVNVVEVGKA
-315 RFDRRLA
+315 FDHRLA
-322 ELKYQQPVGVEIA
+322 ELKYQQPVGIEIS

-355 GQAVAIVIVVL
+355 AQAVGIVIIVL

-381 LLLTVLGTFIFMKYF
+381 LLLTVLGTFIFMKYL

-496 ITPFFADIFFKG
+496 LTPFFADIFFKG
-508 QKNAAGSEDADPYN
+508 QKIKQGEGEENDPYN
-522 GIIFVVY
+522 GVIFVIY
-529 RRFLQLCMRQAWFTV
+529 KKFLQFCMRRAWFTV
-544 IVLVVGLAASVYGFG
+544 VVLIAGLAASVYGFT

-567 SSTTPMFQADI
+567 SSTTPIFQLDV
-578 WLPEGTDIRATN
+578 WMPEGTDIRATN
-590 TKLKALE
+590 TTLKELE
-597 SWITQQD
+597 SWLAKQ
-604 GVEHVTTTAGK
+604 EHVDHITTTAGK

-633 GEITTRVTSYESLDA
+633 GEITTRMENYEA
-648 LMVKFRAH
+648 LKPLMAKFREYLKANY
-656 VEQQFPEV
+656 PEI
-664 NYKLKKIELGP
+664 NYKLKQIELGP
-675 GGGAKIEARLIGSD
+675 GGGAKIEARIIGSD
-689 PTVLRSLAAEVQG
+689 PTVLRTIAAQVKD
-702 IMRDDPGAT
+702 IMYADPQAT

-716 WRERTKVLEPKF
+716 WRERTQVLEPQF

-747 SMSFSGLSIGVYRD
+747 SMSFSGMTIGLYRD

-767 IVARLPEE
+767 IVARLPED
-775 ERVDI
+775 ERIDI

-792 LSEFIPLQQVTL
+792 QSEFIPLQQVTM

-830 DLLGE
+830 DILGE
-835 ETAATLQSRLQT
+835 ETASTLQKRLQPQ
-847 KIEALEFPPGYSLE
+847 IEAIQMPPGYSLE
-861 WGGEYESSADAQAS
+861 WGGEYESSGDAQES

-901 IIVWCT
+901 LIVWLT
-907 VPLALIGVTSGLLL
+907 VPLALIGVTTGLLAL
-921 LDTPFGF
+921 NTPFGF

-955 MKLGKDP
+955 MKSGKEAYD
-962 YVAVVDAALSRVRP
+962 AVVDAAVSRVRP

-1023 RLFHSVRVPNGR
+1023 RLFHKVAVPKQ
-1035 EPSDPSAQGMQEA
+1035 A
-1048 TQ
+1048 

>member
-1 MTNSNQTPRA
+1 MSQEQQKSLPQS
-11 DDDITGIAAY
+11 DDEITGVAAY

-31 ISLIFLIGGAAAF
+31 VSLIFLIGGVSAF

-80 PLEKAIQQLTY
+80 PIEKAIQQLTY
-91 VDEVNSISSRGLS
+91 VDEINSISSRGLS

-126 RRKVNDLKGSLPPG
+126 RRKVNDVKGSLPPG
-140 VNDPQV
+140 VNEPSV

-154 GILLAVTGDG
+154 GVLFALTGEG
-164 YSYKELLDY
+164 YNYKELLDY
-173 VDYLRRELELI
+173 VDYLRRELELV
-184 DGVSKVSVSGQQ
+184 DGVSKVSVTGDQ

-204 SMKRLSSLGLS
+204 SIKRISALGIA
-215 PSTVFNLLSTQN
+215 PSTIFNLLQTQN
-227 VVSDAGAVRI
+227 IVSNAGATRI
-237 GSEYIRIQPT
+237 GDKYIRIQPT
-247 GEFQNVDQL
+247 GEFTDVSEL
-256 GDLILTESG
+256 GDLILTEGG
-265 AQGLIYLRDVAEI
+265 AQGLIFLKDVAEI
-278 TRGYIEVPSNI
+278 KRGFIEVPSNI
-289 ITFNGHLALNLG
+289 ITYNGDVALNVG
-301 VSFAQGVNVVEVGQ
+301 ISFATGVNVVEVGD
-315 RFDRRLA
+315 RLYRRLA
-322 ELKYQQPVGVEIA
+322 ELKFQQPVGIEIN
-335 EIYSQPKEVD
+335 EVYSQPKEVD
-345 KSVSGFVVSL
+345 KSVRGFVVSL
-355 GQAVAIVIVVL
+355 GQAVAIVIIVL

-381 LLLTVLGTFIFMKYF
+381 LLLTVFGTFIFMQYM

-472 GEYCGTLFTV
+472 GEYCGTLFSV

-496 ITPFFADIFFKG
+496 LTPFFADIFFRG
-508 QKNAAGSEDADPYN
+508 QKVKEGEEGKDPYN
-522 GIIFVVY
+522 GFVFVMY
-529 RRFLQLCMRQAWFTV
+529 RKFLEFCMHRAWLTV
-544 IVLVVGLAASVYGFG
+544 VVLVVALVAALYGFTQ
-559 FVKQAFFP
+559 VKQSFFP
-567 SSTTPMFQADI
+567 ASTTPMFQVDV

-590 TKLKALE
+590 TKLKAIE
-597 SWITQQD
+597 AWIADQPETD
-604 GVEHVTTTAGK
+604 HITTTAGK

-633 GEITTRVTSYESLDA
+633 GEITTRVHSYEDLNSLMERFREYLDA
-648 LMVKFRAH
+648 T
-656 VEQQFPEV
+656 FPEI
-664 NYKLKKIELGP
+664 NYKLKQIELGP
-675 GGGAKIEARLIGSD
+675 GGGAKIEARIIGSD
-689 PTVLRSLAAEVQG
+689 PTVLRG
-702 IMRDDPGAT
+702 IASQVMDIMYADPGAY

-716 WRERTKVLEPKF
+716 WRERTQVLEPIF

-736 GITKSDVDDFL
+736 GITKSDIDDVL
-747 SMSFSGLSIGVYRD
+747 MMSFSGKNVGLYRD

-767 IVARLPEE
+767 IVARLPDE

-780 RNIEGMKIWSPA
+780 RNIEGMMIWSPA
-792 LSEFIPLQQVTL
+792 LSEFIPFQQVTQ
-804 GYDMRWEDPIIVR
+804 GYDTRWEDPIIVR
-817 KNRKRMLTVMADP
+817 KNRKRMLTIMADP

-835 ETAATLQSRLQT
+835 ETAATLQKRLQPQ
-847 KIEALEFPPGYSLE
+847 IEAIELPPGYSLE
-861 WGGEYESSADAQAS
+861 WGGEYESSGDAQES
-875 LFTTMPMG
+875 LFQTMPLG

-891 VFLFNSIKEP
+891 IFLFNAVKEAL
-901 IIVWCT
+901 IVWFT
-907 VPLALIGVTSGLLL
+907 VPLAVIGVTTGLLAL
-921 LDTPFGF
+921 NTPFGF

-936 LSGMVLKNGIV
+936 LSGMLLKNGIV

-955 MKLGKDP
+955 MKSGKEP
-962 YVAVVDAALSRVRP
+962 YLAVVDAALSRVRP

-1023 RLFHSVRVPNGR
+1023 RIFHRVKPI
-1035 EPSDPSAQGMQEA
+1035 
-1048 TQ
+1048 

>member
-1 MTNSNQTPRA
+1 MSEHKNNSPQS
-11 DDDITGIAAY
+11 DDDVTGVAAY

-31 ISLIFLIGGAAAF
+31 IALIFLIGGVAAF

-80 PLEKAIQQLTY
+80 PIEKAIQQLTY

-104 QITVTMKNNY
+104 QITVSMKNNY

-126 RRKVNDLKGSLPPG
+126 RRKVNDLKGQLPPG
-140 VNDPQV
+140 VNDPSV

-184 DGVSKVSVSGQQ
+184 DGVSKVSVSGEQ

-204 SMKRLSSLGLS
+204 SMKRLSTLGIA
-215 PSTVFNLLSTQN
+215 PNTVFNLLSTQN
-227 VVSDAGAVRI
+227 VVSDAGAIRI
-237 GSEYIRIQPT
+237 GDEYIRIHPT
-247 GEFQNVDQL
+247 GEFKNVDQL
-256 GDLILTESG
+256 GDLIITESG
-265 AQGLIYLRDVAEI
+265 AQGLIYLKDVADI
-278 TRGYIEVPSNI
+278 TRGYVEVPSNI
-289 ITFNGHLALNLG
+289 VTFNGELALNLG

-322 ELKYQQPVGVEIA
+322 ELKYQQPVGVEIS

-355 GQAVAIVIVVL
+355 GQAVAIVIIVL

-432 GRTRLQAATDI
+432 GRTRMQAATDI

-457 AVTAFAPIGLSEDST
+457 AVTAFAPIGLSEDAT
-472 GEYCGTLFTV
+472 GEYCGTLFSV

-496 ITPFFADIFFKG
+496 LTPFFADIFFKG
-508 QKNAAGSEDADPYN
+508 QKFKQDGAESDPYN
-522 GIIFVVY
+522 GMIFVLY
-529 RRFLQLCMRQAWFTV
+529 KGFLEFCMKRAWLTV
-544 IVLVVGLAASVYGFG
+544 VVLILGLAASIVGFTQ
-559 FVKQAFFP
+559 VKQSFFP
-567 SSTTPMFQADI
+567 SSTTPIFQADI

-597 SWITQQD
+597 SWLSEQE
-604 GVEHVTTTAGK
+604 GVEHITTTAGK

-633 GEITTRVTSYESLDA
+633 GEITTRVADYEQLDSL
-648 LMVKFRAH
+648 MTNFRLH
-656 VEQQFPEV
+656 LEDKFPEI
-664 NYKLKKIELGP
+664 NYKLKQIELGP
-675 GGGAKIEARLIGSD
+675 GGGAKIEARIIGSD
-689 PTVLRSLAAEVQG
+689 PTVLRG
-702 IMRDDPGAT
+702 IAKQVEDIMHADPGTT

-716 WRERTKVLEPKF
+716 WRERTKVLEPQF

-736 GITKSDVDDFL
+736 GISKSDVDEFL
-747 SMSFSGLSIGVYRD
+747 AMSFSGKSIGVYRD

-767 IVARLPEE
+767 IVARLPED

-792 LSEFIPLQQVTL
+792 LSEYIPLQQVTM
-804 GYDMRWEDPIIVR
+804 GYDIRWEDPIIVR
-817 KNRKRMLTVMADP
+817 KNRKRMLTVFADP

-835 ETAATLQSRLQT
+835 ETAATLQARLMPQ
-847 KIEALEFPPGYSLE
+847 IEAIELPPGYSLE
-861 WGGEYESSADAQAS
+861 WGGEYESSGDAQES

-883 YLFMFLIT
+883 YLFMFLVT
-891 VFLFNSIKEP
+891 VFLFNSVKEP
-901 IIVWCT
+901 LIVWLT
-907 VPLALIGVTSGLLL
+907 VPLAIIGVTTGLLAL
-921 LDTPFGF
+921 NTPFGF

-936 LSGMVLKNGIV
+936 LSGMLLKNGIV

-955 MKLGKDP
+955 MHSGKDP

-1023 RLFHSVRVPNGR
+1023 RLFHKVKVPN
-1035 EPSDPSAQGMQEA
+1035 
-1048 TQ
+1048 

>member
-1 MTNSNQTPRA
+1 MSEQNKVPQS
-11 DDDITGIAAY
+11 DDDVTGIAAY

-31 ISLIFLIGGAAAF
+31 VSLIFLIGGIAAF

-91 VDEVNSISSRGLS
+91 VDEVNSISNRGLS

-126 RRKVNDLKGSLPPG
+126 RRKVNDLKVTLPPG
-140 VNDPQV
+140 VNEPQV

-173 VDYLRRELELI
+173 VDYLRRELELV

-196 QEQVFIEI
+196 QEQVFIEV
-204 SMKRLSSLGLS
+204 SMKKLSSIGLS
-215 PSTVFNLLSTQN
+215 PNTVFNLLSTQN
-227 VVSDAGAVRI
+227 IVSDAGAIRI
-237 GSEYIRIQPT
+237 GDEYIRIQPT
-247 GEFQNVDQL
+247 GEFQSVDEL
-256 GDLILTESG
+256 GDLLITESG
-265 AQGLIYLRDVAEI
+265 AQGLIFLKDVAEI
-278 TRGYIEVPSNI
+278 KRGYVEVPSNI
-289 ITFNGHLALNLG
+289 INFNGSLALNVG
-301 VSFAQGVNVVEVGQ
+301 VSFAQGVNVVEVGKA
-315 RFDRRLA
+315 FDRRLA
-322 ELKYQQPVGVEIA
+322 ELKYQQPVGVEIS

-345 KSVSGFVVSL
+345 KSVSGFVISL
-355 GQAVAIVIVVL
+355 AQAVGIVIIVL

-381 LLLTVLGTFIFMKYF
+381 LLLTVLGTFIFMKYL

-496 ITPFFADIFFKG
+496 LTPFFADIFFKG
-508 QKNAAGSEDADPYN
+508 QKIKQGEGEENDPYN
-522 GIIFVVY
+522 GIIFVAY
-529 RRFLQLCMRQAWFTV
+529 KKFLEFCMRRAWLT
-544 IVLVVGLAASVYGFG
+544 VLVLIVGLGASVYGFTL
-559 FVKQAFFP
+559 VKQSFFP
-567 SSTTPMFQADI
+567 SSTTPIFQLDV

-590 TKLKALE
+590 DKLKELE
-597 SWITQQD
+597 SWLAEQ
-604 GVEHVTTTAGK
+604 EHVDHITTTAGK

-633 GEITTRVTSYESLDA
+633 GEITTRVDNYEA
-648 LMVKFRAH
+648 LAPLMARFRNHLKANY
-656 VEQQFPEV
+656 PEI
-664 NYKLKKIELGP
+664 NYKLKQIELGP
-675 GGGAKIEARLIGSD
+675 GGGAKIEARIIGSD
-689 PTVLRSLAAEVQG
+689 PTVLRTIAAQVMD
-702 IMRDDPGAT
+702 IMYADPGAT

-716 WRERTKVLEPKF
+716 WRERTQVLEPQF

-747 SMSFSGLSIGVYRD
+747 SMSFSGMTIGLYRD

-767 IVARLPEE
+767 IVARLPED
-775 ERVDI
+775 ERIDI

-792 LSEFIPLQQVTL
+792 QSEFIPLQQVTM

-830 DLLGE
+830 DILGE
-835 ETAATLQSRLQT
+835 ETASTLQKRLQPQ
-847 KIEALEFPPGYSLE
+847 IEAIQMPPGYSLE
-861 WGGEYESSADAQAS
+861 WGGEYESSGDAQES

-901 IIVWCT
+901 LIVWLT
-907 VPLALIGVTSGLLL
+907 VPLALIGVTTGLLAL
-921 LDTPFGF
+921 NTPFGF

-955 MKLGKDP
+955 MKSGKEAYD
-962 YVAVVDAALSRVRP
+962 AVVDAAVSRVRP

-1004 MFGLGFATVL
+1004 MFGLGFATIL

-1023 RLFHSVRVPNGR
+1023 RLFHKVSVPK
-1035 EPSDPSAQGMQEA
+1035 
-1048 TQ
+1048 

>member
-1 MTNSNQTPRA
+1 MSEQNKVPQS
-11 DDDITGIAAY
+11 DDDVTGIAAY

-31 ISLIFLIGGAAAF
+31 VSLIFLIGGIAAF

-91 VDEVNSISSRGLS
+91 VDEVNSISNRGLS

-126 RRKVNDLKGSLPPG
+126 RRKVNDLKVTLPPG
-140 VNDPQV
+140 VNEPQV

-173 VDYLRRELELI
+173 VDYLRRELELV

-196 QEQVFIEI
+196 QEQVFIEV
-204 SMKRLSSLGLS
+204 SMKKLSSIGLS
-215 PSTVFNLLSTQN
+215 PNTVFNLLSTQN
-227 VVSDAGAVRI
+227 IVSDAGAIRI
-237 GSEYIRIQPT
+237 GDEYIRIQPT
-247 GEFQNVDQL
+247 GEFQSVDEL
-256 GDLILTESG
+256 GDLLLTESG
-265 AQGLIYLRDVAEI
+265 AQGLIFLKDVAEI
-278 TRGYIEVPSNI
+278 KRGYVEVPSNI
-289 ITFNGHLALNLG
+289 INFNGSLALNVG
-301 VSFAQGVNVVEVGQ
+301 VSFAQGVNVVEVGKA
-315 RFDRRLA
+315 FDRRLA
-322 ELKYQQPVGVEIA
+322 ELKYQQPVGVEIS

-345 KSVSGFVVSL
+345 KSVSGFVISL
-355 GQAVAIVIVVL
+355 AQAVGIVIIVL

-381 LLLTVLGTFIFMKYF
+381 LLLTVLGTFIFMKYL

-496 ITPFFADIFFKG
+496 LTPFFADIFFKG
-508 QKNAAGSEDADPYN
+508 QKIKQGEGEENDPYN
-522 GIIFVVY
+522 GIIFVAY
-529 RRFLQLCMRQAWFTV
+529 KKFLEFCMRRAWLTV
-544 IVLVVGLAASVYGFG
+544 VVLIVGLGASVYGFTL
-559 FVKQAFFP
+559 VKQSFFP
-567 SSTTPMFQADI
+567 SSTTPIFQLDV

-590 TKLKALE
+590 DKLKELE
-597 SWITQQD
+597 SWLAEQ
-604 GVEHVTTTAGK
+604 EHVDHITTTAGK

-633 GEITTRVTSYESLDA
+633 GEITTRVDNYEA
-648 LMVKFRAH
+648 LAPLMARFRDHLKANY
-656 VEQQFPEV
+656 PEI
-664 NYKLKKIELGP
+664 NYKLKQIELGP
-675 GGGAKIEARLIGSD
+675 GGGAKIEARIIGSD
-689 PTVLRSLAAEVQG
+689 PTVLRTIAAQVMD
-702 IMRDDPGAT
+702 IMYADPGAT

-716 WRERTKVLEPKF
+716 WRERTQVLEPQF

-747 SMSFSGLSIGVYRD
+747 SMSFSGMTIGLYRD

-767 IVARLPEE
+767 IVARLPED
-775 ERVDI
+775 ERIDI

-792 LSEFIPLQQVTL
+792 QSEFIPLQQVTM

-830 DLLGE
+830 DILGE
-835 ETAATLQSRLQT
+835 ETASTLQKRLQPQ
-847 KIEALEFPPGYSLE
+847 IEAIQMPPGYSLE
-861 WGGEYESSADAQAS
+861 WGGEYESSGDAQES

-901 IIVWCT
+901 LIVWLT
-907 VPLALIGVTSGLLL
+907 VPLALIGVTTGLLAL
-921 LDTPFGF
+921 NTPFGF

-955 MKLGKDP
+955 MKSGKEAYD
-962 YVAVVDAALSRVRP
+962 AVVDAAVSRVRP

-1004 MFGLGFATVL
+1004 MFGLGFATIL

-1023 RLFHSVRVPNGR
+1023 RLFHKVSVPK
-1035 EPSDPSAQGMQEA
+1035 
-1048 TQ
+1048 

>member
-1 MTNSNQTPRA
+1 MSEQNKVPQS
-11 DDDITGIAAY
+11 DDDVTGIAAY

-31 ISLIFLIGGAAAF
+31 VSLIFLIGGIAAF

-91 VDEVNSISSRGLS
+91 VDEVNSISNRGLS

-126 RRKVNDLKGSLPPG
+126 RRKVNDLKVTLPPG
-140 VNDPQV
+140 VNEPQV

-173 VDYLRRELELI
+173 VDYLRRELELV

-196 QEQVFIEI
+196 QEQVFIEV
-204 SMKRLSSLGLS
+204 SMKKLSSIGLS
-215 PSTVFNLLSTQN
+215 PNTVFNLLSTQN
-227 VVSDAGAVRI
+227 IVSDAGAIRI
-237 GSEYIRIQPT
+237 GDEYIRIQPT
-247 GEFQNVDQL
+247 GEFQSVDEL
-256 GDLILTESG
+256 GDLLITESG
-265 AQGLIYLRDVAEI
+265 AQGLVFLKDVAEI
-278 TRGYIEVPSNI
+278 KRGYVEVPSNI
-289 ITFNGHLALNLG
+289 INFNGSLALNVG
-301 VSFAQGVNVVEVGQ
+301 VSFAQGVNVVEVGKA
-315 RFDRRLA
+315 FDRRLA
-322 ELKYQQPVGVEIA
+322 ELKYQQPVGVEIS

-345 KSVSGFVVSL
+345 KSVSGFVISL
-355 GQAVAIVIVVL
+355 AQAVGIVIIVL

-381 LLLTVLGTFIFMKYF
+381 LLLTVLGTFIFMKYL

-496 ITPFFADIFFKG
+496 LTPFFADIFFKG
-508 QKNAAGSEDADPYN
+508 QKIKQGEGEENDPYN
-522 GIIFVVY
+522 GIIFVAY
-529 RRFLQLCMRQAWFTV
+529 KKFLEFCMRRAWLTV
-544 IVLVVGLAASVYGFG
+544 VVLIVGLGASVYGFTL
-559 FVKQAFFP
+559 VKQSFFP
-567 SSTTPMFQADI
+567 SSTTPIFQLDV

-590 TKLKALE
+590 DKLKELE
-597 SWITQQD
+597 SWLAEQ
-604 GVEHVTTTAGK
+604 EHVDHITTTAGK

-633 GEITTRVTSYESLDA
+633 GEITTRVDNYEA
-648 LMVKFRAH
+648 LAPLMARFRDHLKANY
-656 VEQQFPEV
+656 PEI
-664 NYKLKKIELGP
+664 NYKLKQIELGP
-675 GGGAKIEARLIGSD
+675 GGGAKIEARIIGSD
-689 PTVLRSLAAEVQG
+689 PTVLRTIAAQVMD
-702 IMRDDPGAT
+702 IMYADPGAT

-716 WRERTKVLEPKF
+716 WRERTQVLEPQF

-747 SMSFSGLSIGVYRD
+747 SMSFSGMTIGLYRD

-767 IVARLPEE
+767 IVARLPED
-775 ERVDI
+775 ERIDI

-792 LSEFIPLQQVTL
+792 QSEFIPLQQVTM

-830 DLLGE
+830 DILGE
-835 ETAATLQSRLQT
+835 ETASTLQKRLQPQ
-847 KIEALEFPPGYSLE
+847 IEAIQMPPGYSLE
-861 WGGEYESSADAQAS
+861 WGGEYESSGDAQES

-901 IIVWCT
+901 LIVWLT
-907 VPLALIGVTSGLLL
+907 VPLALIGVTTGLLAL
-921 LDTPFGF
+921 NTPFGF

-955 MKLGKDP
+955 MKSGKEAYD
-962 YVAVVDAALSRVRP
+962 AVVDAAVSRVRP

-1004 MFGLGFATVL
+1004 MFGLGFATIL

-1023 RLFHSVRVPNGR
+1023 RLFHKVSVPK
-1035 EPSDPSAQGMQEA
+1035 
-1048 TQ
+1048 

>member
-1 MTNSNQTPRA
+1 MSEANNKPQNDA
-11 DDDITGIAAY
+11 QQGDDQITGVAAY
-21 FIRNRVISWM
+21 FIRNKVISWM
-31 ISLIFLIGGAAAF
+31 LSLIFLIGGVSAF

-104 QITVTMKNNY
+104 QVTVTMKNNY

-126 RRKVNDLKGSLPPG
+126 RRKVNDLKVSLPPG

-173 VDYLRRELELI
+173 IDYLRRELELV

-204 SMKRLSSLGLS
+204 SMKRISSLGIS
-215 PSTVFNLLSTQN
+215 PNTVFNLLSTQN
-227 VVSDAGAVRI
+227 IVSSAGAVRI
-237 GSEYIRIQPT
+237 GDEYIRIHPT
-247 GEFQNVDQL
+247 GEFQNVEQL
-256 GDLILTESG
+256 GDLILTEGG
-265 AQGLIYLRDVAEI
+265 AQGLIYLKDVAEV
-278 TRGYIEVPSNI
+278 TRGYVEVPTNI
-289 ITFNGHLALNLG
+289 IGYNGKLALNLG
-301 VSFAQGVNVVEVGQ
+301 VSFAQGVNVVAVGEA
-315 RFDRRLA
+315 FDRRLA
-322 ELKYQQPVGVEIA
+322 ELKYQQPVGIDISEV
-335 EIYSQPKEVD
+335 YNQPKEVD

-381 LLLTVLGTFIFMKYF
+381 LLLTVFGTFIFMQYF
-396 AIDLQRISLGA
+396 KIDLQRISLGA

-432 GRTRLQAATDI
+432 GRTRMQAATDI

-508 QKNAAGSEDADPYN
+508 QKVDADNEGKDPYN
-522 GIIFVVY
+522 GMVFVVY
-529 RRFLQLCMRQAWFTV
+529 KNFLEFCMKRAWLTM
-544 IVLVVGLAASVYGFG
+544 IVLVIGLGASVYGFG

-567 SSTTPMFQADI
+567 SSTTPMFQVDV
-578 WLPEGTDIRATN
+578 WMPEGTDIRATN
-590 TKLKALE
+590 TKLKVLE
-597 SWITQQD
+597 SWLAEQD
-604 GVEHVTTTAGK
+604 EVEHITTTAGK

-627 KSYAAY
+627 KSYSAY
-633 GEITTRVTSYESLDA
+633 GEITVRVKSYEVLEG
-648 LMVKFRAH
+648 LMKRFRKH
-656 VEQQFPEV
+656 VNGQFPEID
-664 NYKLKKIELGP
+664 YKLKQIELGP
-675 GGGAKIEARLIGSD
+675 GGGAKIEARIVGSD
-689 PTVLRSLAAEVQG
+689 PTVLRSIAAQVMD
-702 IMRDDPGAT
+702 IMRADSGAF
-711 NIRHD
+711 NVRHD
-716 WRERTKVLEPKF
+716 WRERTKVLEPQF

-747 SMSFSGLSIGVYRD
+747 AMSFSGKSIGVYRD

-767 IVARLPEE
+767 IVARLPED

-792 LSEFIPLQQVTL
+792 LSEYIPLQQVTL
-804 GYDMRWEDPIIVR
+804 GYELEWEDPLIIR

-835 ETAATLQSRLQT
+835 ETASTLQKRLQPQ
-847 KIEALEFPPGYSLE
+847 IEAIEMPPGYSLE

-875 LFTTMPMG
+875 LFTTMPLG

-891 VFLFNSIKEP
+891 VFLFNSVKEP
-901 IIVWCT
+901 LIVWLT
-907 VPLALIGVTSGLLL
+907 VPLALIGVTTGLLAL
-921 LDTPFGF
+921 NTPFGF

-936 LSGMVLKNGIV
+936 LSGMLLKNGIV

-955 MKLGKDP
+955 MKSGKDP

-1023 RLFHSVRVPNGR
+1023 RLFHKIDV
-1035 EPSDPSAQGMQEA
+1035 A
-1048 TQ
+1048 

>member
-1 MTNSNQTPRA
+1 MSEQNNVAPQQ
-11 DDDITGIAAY
+11 DDENVTGIAAY

-31 ISLIFLIGGAAAF
+31 VSLIFLIGGVAAF

-80 PLEKAIQQLTY
+80 PIEKAIQQLTY

-126 RRKVNDLKGSLPPG
+126 RRKVNDLKGTLPPG
-140 VNDPQV
+140 VNDPSV

-173 VDYLRRELELI
+173 VDYLRRELELV

-204 SMKRLSSLGLS
+204 SMKKLSSLGLS
-215 PSTVFNLLSTQN
+215 PTTVFNLLSTQN
-227 VVSDAGAVRI
+227 VVSDAGAIRI
-237 GSEYIRIQPT
+237 GDEYIRIQPT
-247 GEFQNVDQL
+247 GEFQSVDEL
-256 GDLILTESG
+256 GDLLITESG
-265 AQGLIYLRDVAEI
+265 AQGLIFLKDVAEI
-278 TRGYIEVPSNI
+278 KRGYVEVPTNI
-289 ITFNGHLALNLG
+289 INYNGELALNLG
-301 VSFAQGVNVVEVGQ
+301 ISFAQGVNVVEVGKA
-315 RFDRRLA
+315 FDRRVA
-322 ELKYQQPVGVEIA
+322 ELKYQQPVGVQIS
-335 EIYSQPKEVD
+335 EIYNQPKEVD
-345 KSVSGFVVSL
+345 KSVSGFVISL
-355 GQAVAIVIVVL
+355 AQAVGIVIIVL

-381 LLLTVLGTFIFMKYF
+381 LLLTVLGTFIFMKYL

-496 ITPFFADIFFKG
+496 LTPFFADIFFKG
-508 QKNAAGSEDADPYN
+508 QKIKSGEGEDNDPYN
-522 GIIFVVY
+522 GIIFVMY
-529 RRFLQLCMRQAWFTV
+529 KKFLSFCMRRAWFTV
-544 IVLVVGLAASVYGFG
+544 VVLVAALAASVYGFTY
-559 FVKQAFFP
+559 VKQAFFP
-567 SSTTPMFQADI
+567 SSTTPIFQLDV

-590 TKLKALE
+590 DTLKELE
-597 SWITQQD
+597 GWLAEQD
-604 GVEHVTTTAGK
+604 HVEHITTTAGK

-633 GEITTRVTSYESLDA
+633 GEITTRVENYEA
-648 LMVKFRAH
+648 LAPLMERFREH
-656 VEQQFPEV
+656 IKSNYPEI
-664 NYKLKKIELGP
+664 NYKLKQIELGP
-675 GGGAKIEARLIGSD
+675 GGGAKIEARIIGSD
-689 PTVLRSLAAEVQG
+689 PTVLRTIAAQV
-702 IMRDDPGAT
+702 MDVMYADPGAT

-716 WRERTKVLEPKF
+716 WRERTQVLEPQF

-747 SMSFSGLSIGVYRD
+747 SMSFSGMNIGLYRD

-767 IVARLPEE
+767 IVARLPED
-775 ERVDI
+775 ERIDI

-792 LSEFIPLQQVTL
+792 QSEFIPLQQVTM

-830 DLLGE
+830 DILGE
-835 ETAATLQSRLQT
+835 ETAATLQARLQPQ
-847 KIEALEFPPGYSLE
+847 IEAIEMPPGYSLE
-861 WGGEYESSADAQAS
+861 WGGEYESSGDAKAS

-891 VFLFNSIKEP
+891 IFLFNSIKEP
-901 IIVWCT
+901 LIVWLT
-907 VPLALIGVTSGLLL
+907 VPLALIGVTTGLLVL
-921 LDTPFGF
+921 NTPFGF

-955 MKLGKDP
+955 MKSGKEAYD
-962 YVAVVDAALSRVRP
+962 AVVDAAVSRVRP

-1023 RLFHSVRVPNGR
+1023 RLFHKVAVPK
-1035 EPSDPSAQGMQEA
+1035 
-1048 TQ
+1048 

>member
-1 MTNSNQTPRA
+1 MSQEK
-11 DDDITGIAAY
+11 GIAAY
-21 FIRNRVISWM
+21 FIKNKVISWM
-31 ISLIFLIGGAAAF
+31 LTLIFMIGGTSAF

-60 MVVTSYPGATPQQV
+60 MVVTNYPGATPEQV

-126 RRKVNDLKGSLPPG
+126 RRKVNDLKRQLPPG
-140 VNDPQV
+140 VGEPTV

-154 GILLAVTGDG
+154 GVLLAVTGEG

-173 VDYLRRELELI
+173 VDYLRRELELV
-184 DGVSKVSVSGQQ
+184 DGVSKVSVSGVQ
-196 QEQVFIEI
+196 QEQVFIEA
-204 SMKRLSSLGLS
+204 SLKRMTSLGIS
-215 PSTVFNLLSTQN
+215 PQTLYSLLSNQN
-227 VVSDAGAVRI
+227 TVSSAGAVKI
-237 GSEYIRIQPT
+237 GSEFIQIHPT
-247 GEFQNVDQL
+247 GEFEDVSQL
-256 GDLILTESG
+256 GDLIITEGG
-265 AQGLIYLRDVAEI
+265 AQGLIYLKDIAEVK
-278 TRGYIEVPSNI
+278 RGYVEVPSNLVN
-289 ITFNGHLALNLG
+289 FNGNFALNMG
-301 VSFAQGVNVVEVGQ
+301 VSFSAGVNVVEIGKQVDQ
-315 RFDRRLA
+315 RML
-322 ELKYQQPVGVEIA
+322 ELRDQQPIGIDIS

-355 GQAVAIVIVVL
+355 AQAVAIVIIVL
-366 LFFMGLRSGLLIGLI
+366 LFFMGVRSGLLIGLI
-381 LLLTVLGTFIFMKYF
+381 LLVTVCGTFVFMKYF

-424 GILIGTQK
+424 GILIGMQK

-457 AVTAFAPIGLSEDST
+457 AVTAFAPIGLSDDAT

-496 ITPFFADIFFKG
+496 LTPFFASLFFKETVQVEG
-508 QKNAAGSEDADPYN
+508 DNKEEKDPYN
-522 GIIFVVY
+522 GMIFVIY
-529 RRFLQLCMRQAWFTV
+529 KRFLEFCMRYSLATML
-544 IVLVVGLAASVYGFG
+544 ILVVALGGSMYGFTK
-559 FVKQAFFP
+559 VKQSFFP
-567 SSTTPMFQADI
+567 SSTTPIFLVDVWM
-578 WLPEGTDIRATN
+578 PEGTDIRSTN
-590 TKLKALE
+590 DTLKELE
-597 SWITQQD
+597 EWILEQEHID
-604 GVEHVTTTAGK
+604 HVTTTAGK

-633 GEITTRVTSYESLDA
+633 GEIMTRVDDYTA
-648 LMVKFRAH
+648 LPPLMAKFRQHIEANYP
-656 VEQQFPEV
+656 QIQ
-664 NYKLKKIELGP
+664 YKLKQIELGP
-675 GGGAKIEARLIGSD
+675 SGGAKVEARIVGAD
-689 PTVLRSLAAEVQG
+689 PTILRDLAAQVVE
-702 IMRDDPGAT
+702 IMHNDPGAT
-711 NIRHD
+711 NVRHD
-716 WRERTKVLEPKF
+716 WRERTKVLEPQF

-736 GITKSDVDDFL
+736 GISKTDVNELLEMAFA
-747 SMSFSGLSIGVYRD
+747 GKAIGVYRD

-767 IVARLPEE
+767 IVTRLPES

-780 RNIEGMKIWSPA
+780 STIEGMKIWSPA
-792 LSEFIPLQQVTL
+792 LSQYIPLQQVVL
-804 GYDMRWEDPIIVR
+804 GYDVIWEDPLIVR

-830 DLLGE
+830 DILGE
-835 ETAATLQSRLQT
+835 ETAATLQKRLQPQ
-847 KIEALEFPPGYSLE
+847 IEQIDFPTGYSLE
-861 WGGEYESSADAQAS
+861 WGGEYESSRDAQAS
-875 LFTTMPMG
+875 LFQTMPMG
-883 YLFMFLIT
+883 YLFMFLVT
-891 VFLFNSIKEP
+891 VFLFNSVKESV
-901 IIVWCT
+901 IVWLT

-921 LDTPFGF
+921 LNTPFGF

-936 LSGMVLKNGIV
+936 LSGMLLKNGIV

-955 MKLGKDP
+955 IHSGKEP
-962 YVAVVDAALSRVRP
+962 YHAVVDAALSRVRP

-987 MIPLLPDIFFKP
+987 MLPLLPDTFFKP

-1004 MFGLGFATVL
+1004 MFGLGFATIL

-1023 RLFHSVRVPNGR
+1023 RMFHKIKVV
-1035 EPSDPSAQGMQEA
+1035 EY
-1048 TQ
+1048 